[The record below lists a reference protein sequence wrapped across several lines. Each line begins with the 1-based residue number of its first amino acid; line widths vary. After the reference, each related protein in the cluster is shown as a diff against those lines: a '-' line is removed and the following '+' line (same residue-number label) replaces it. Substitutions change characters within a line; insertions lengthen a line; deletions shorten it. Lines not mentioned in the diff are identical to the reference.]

1 MNAGREKGDNIP
13 ITEHPS
19 VTFGTTGWPT
29 PCDWFFG
36 LRVGL
41 HFATTYALLECYWS
55 RVLSAEFRD
64 IEKGRKG
71 EDDHRKPSKSGN
83 ENGKTQTSGASPV
96 VNYNISR
103 AVSSITTRPPQAAF
117 PLRHLMMTKVQRPLL
132 NNNNQELH
140 HRRENVAMEMIRGR
154 TRLEKKASFS
164 KARLVGDF
172 TPMRRPTRRND
183 DVVTHEEVSTN
194 ESWGCIDGGAS
205 GLQKFDT
212 VDDVIPRN
220 LTMFSGVLESLMFV
234 PALSLQDFG
243 EVSEFRLCSGRSLT
257 RLTLWQLLESLHSS
271 LTPGSSRE
279 IDREKY
285 KDFTFDHSYWSYD
298 TNDENYASQEE
309 VFYDLGTDVIESAF
323 EGYNACVFA
332 YGQTGSGK
340 TFTMMGTP
348 EAQGLIPRIC
358 KTLFARMAAGK
369 ESGASYRTEV
379 SFLEIHN
386 ERVKDLLRLD
396 QSQSHSLRVRE
407 HPKRGPY
414 VQDLS
419 SHLVYDYSDIQEC
432 MVRGN
437 THRTTA
443 STNMNDVSSRSHAI
457 FTITFVQ
464 AGLSEGNM
472 PSETV
477 SKVHLVDLAGSERA
491 NATGATGQRLKEGA
505 HINKSLVTLG
515 SVISAL
521 AELSSAGDAFSSSKR
536 NVFIPYRDSV
546 LTWLLKDSLGGNSKT
561 IMIAAIS
568 PADCNYGET
577 LSTLRY
583 ANRAKNIINKPTINE
598 DPNVKLIRELREEIQ
613 KLKSLIGKDMA
624 SIKKHILSLLS
635 VERPPQVLLA
645 QIHEKQEQ
653 EKVLTEEWT
662 EKWRETQ
669 QILQE
674 QKALGLRKSGV
685 GVVLDSE
692 MPHLV
697 GIDDD
702 LLSTGVT
709 LYHLKEGR
717 TLVGTEEAPTT
728 QDIVL
733 TGADVEPE
741 HCVVELDNGVATL
754 HPLSPHCWINTAQVD
769 KPTRLSQGCI
779 ILLGRNNMFRY
790 NDPAEAAKLRKE
802 GGTGNG
808 NLQSTVVNLSRLSL
822 LSWSVSD
829 LHASSSSD
837 NLLNSSE
844 DLRALEELEQQKAAL
859 IKEKEDFKREQEERE
874 ERWAAR
880 REALEGAQRELEREW
895 GAQWKEYLGN
905 VNYVENL
912 CREVASLRT
921 TLQSK
926 HRQFQEF
933 MSNHERAQRF
943 HQWWEKTD
951 DGAGSDGSLPESWSS
966 LNDDKCVDAKK
977 ELAVLETELQNKVK
991 SLNEHQCKVDKMEEE
1006 LIEIAKKQKH
1016 MLNLELEG
1024 EGNTEKKLL
1033 LAKRSQEQLQEIL
1046 KRKQSL
1052 SLNLKRALP
1061 ASPGDRSLG
1070 GDDVLLNGG
1079 TRSFQDGCNRKFQ
1092 IASALSLL
1100 PHTIPSSID
1109 TADTFHTAAAD
1120 SPEPRIPFEDSE
1132 VKDSQAP
1139 PNNKQTETDKQ
1150 QKDSPE
1156 VHLESD
1162 RAKMCEA
1169 EGKSLLNLNRK
1180 SSIDTI
1186 IKSEKCNGSTNGEK
1200 TELKS
1205 SSNSITE
1212 EDIPEDSLESP
1223 VQQNPGMKRLNQ
1235 RIARQ
1240 RMMVMRCLEANTP
1253 SKEDLNKQIAILQDL
1268 QKQQI
1273 ELEVSLLEDERNN
1286 LKQQSKSQCGEER
1299 LVVGDAN
1306 DRTQNVETITCRD
1319 MESTTNSATLLTVAT
1334 TRSPIL
1340 RNHRPNTI
1348 GEENLSES
1356 VAPRISSGRGYST
1369 VYLTSQNRGDRLS
1382 SPYSLT
1388 ITRSLPSLIANDAD
1402 YDSVINMIVSIPSYV
1417 IRGAGTS
1424 SHYEYEVAA
1433 IRFPPRQVFPRYE
1446 VVARQRRKRLE
1457 EYLRRLIQVC
1467 SELPHCEPL
1476 YKYNGNLSNI
1486 DKQSLLEFSSF
1497 FRRGTFESSKY
1508 GTS

>member
-1 MNAGREKGDNIP
+1 MASVKVAVRVRPFNKRELAMNAKNIVQMDGKRTR
-13 ITEHPS
+13 I
-19 VTFGTTGWPT
+19 FGT
-29 PCDWFFG
+29 
-36 LRVGL
+36 
-41 HFATTYALLECYWS
+41 
-55 RVLSAEFRD
+55 
-64 IEKGRKG
+64 K
-71 EDDHRKPSKSGN
+71 
-83 ENGKTQTSGASPV
+83 
-96 VNYNISR
+96 
-103 AVSSITTRPPQAAF
+103 
-117 PLRHLMMTKVQRPLL
+117 
-132 NNNNQELH
+132 
-140 HRRENVAMEMIRGR
+140 
-154 TRLEKKASFS
+154 
-164 KARLVGDF
+164 
-172 TPMRRPTRRND
+172 
-183 DVVTHEEVSTN
+183 
-194 ESWGCIDGGAS
+194 
-205 GLQKFDT
+205 
-212 VDDVIPRN
+212 
-220 LTMFSGVLESLMFV
+220 
-234 PALSLQDFG
+234 
-243 EVSEFRLCSGRSLT
+243 
-257 RLTLWQLLESLHSS
+257 
-271 LTPGSSRE
+271 TPGSCRE

-285 KDFTFDHSYWSYD
+285 KDFTFDHSYWSFD
-298 TNDENYASQEE
+298 LTDDNYASQEE

-340 TFTMMGTP
+340 TFTMMGSP
-348 EAQGLIPRIC
+348 ESQGLIPRIC

-386 ERVKDLLRLD
+386 ERVKDLLRID
-396 QSQSHSLRVRE
+396 QTQSHSLRVRE

-464 AGLSEGNM
+464 AGFSEGNM

-521 AELSSAGDAFSSSKR
+521 AEVSSSGDSSSSKR

-613 KLKSLIGKDMA
+613 KLKSLIGKDM
-624 SIKKHILSLLS
+624 SI
-635 VERPPQVLLA
+635 ERPPQVLLA

-709 LYHLKEGR
+709 LYHLKEGK
-717 TLVGTEEAPTT
+717 TLVGTEEAATT

-733 TGADVEPE
+733 TGPDVEPE

-880 REALEGAQRELEREW
+880 REALEGAQRDLEREW
-895 GAQWKEYLGN
+895 GAQWKEWADAIASLESRQRELRTRRQILEQERRDEMTQ
-905 VNYVENL
+905 VESL

-926 HRQFQEF
+926 HRQLQEF
-933 MSNHERAQRF
+933 SNSHERSHKLHHR
-943 HQWWEKTD
+943 WEKTD
-951 DGAGSDGSLPESWSS
+951 EGGGGSDGSLPESWSS
-966 LNDDKCVDAKK
+966 LNDEKCVDAVRELVNHHKK
-977 ELAVLETELQNKVK
+977 ELAVLETELQSKMK
-991 SLNEHQCKVDKMEEE
+991 SLNEHQNKVDKMEEE
-1006 LIEIAKKQKH
+1006 LMEIAKKQKH
-1016 MLNLELEG
+1016 IYNLEQEG
-1024 EGNTEKKLL
+1024 DGSTEKKVF
-1033 LAKRSQEQLQEIL
+1033 LAKRSQEQLEEIVR
-1046 KRKQSL
+1046 RKQSL
-1052 SLNLKRALP
+1052 SLNLKCALP
-1061 ASPGDRSLG
+1061 ASPSEKMSSGDEVVSGCELK
-1070 GDDVLLNGG
+1070 
-1079 TRSFQDGCNRKFQ
+1079 SFQDSCNRKLQ
-1092 IASALSLL
+1092 IASALSML
-1100 PHTIPSSID
+1100 PQDIPSSVD
-1109 TADTFHTAAAD
+1109 TGETFHTAAGD
-1120 SPEPRIPFEDSE
+1120 SPEPRLLFQEVIEHNRDKLEREMSDKELKKQEEDKE
-1132 VKDSQAP
+1132 EQEELRQEEKLQ
-1139 PNNKQTETDKQ
+1139 E
-1150 QKDSPE
+1150 
-1156 VHLESD
+1156 
-1162 RAKMCEA
+1162 
-1169 EGKSLLNLNRK
+1169 LL
-1180 SSIDTI
+1180 
-1186 IKSEKCNGSTNGEK
+1186 NGSTNLYSNVKEEEEEEEECRK
-1200 TELKS
+1200 LNYIERKS
-1205 SSNSITE
+1205 SNESTSNTE
-1212 EDIPEDSLESP
+1212 INKDDNDTLNTRSSTNSTMENDEILQDSLESP
-1223 VQQNPGMKRLNQ
+1223 IQSNPAMKRLNQ

-1240 RMMVMRCLEANTP
+1240 RMMVMRCLESSTP
-1253 SKEDLNKQIAILQDL
+1253 SKEDLNRQISILQDL

-1273 ELEVSLLEDERNN
+1273 ELEVSLLEDER
-1286 LKQQSKSQCGEER
+1286 KIPKSLSNEDDR
-1299 LVVGDAN
+1299 LSTNSVVGD
-1306 DRTQNVETITCRD
+1306 DRTQIDTKSYLDLT
-1319 MESTTNSATLLTVAT
+1319 STNNSATLLTVAT
-1334 TRSPIL
+1334 TRSHL
-1340 RNHRPNTI
+1340 FRNNRPNSN
-1348 GEENLSES
+1348 EEDVTSES
-1356 VAPRISSGRGYST
+1356 MVSRISSGRGYST
-1369 VYLTSQNRGDRLS
+1369 VYLTSQNRSDRLS

-1388 ITRSLPSLIANDAD
+1388 ITRSLPSLIANDGD
-1402 YDSVINMIVSIPSYV
+1402 CDNVINMIISVPSYV
-1417 IRGAGTS
+1417 IRGAGTY
-1424 SHYEYEVAA
+1424 SHYEYEVRIVAQDDSWTLLRRYRTFRELYISMSKKYGCKVA
-1433 IRFPPRQVFPRYE
+1433 GIRFPPRIFFPRNE
-1446 VVARQRRKRLE
+1446 VVARQRRKHLE

-1467 SELPHCEPL
+1467 SKLPQCKPL

-1486 DKQSLLEFSSF
+1486 DKQSLLEFSYF

>member
-1 MNAGREKGDNIP
+1 MASVKVAVRVRPFNKRELAMNAKMIVQMD
-13 ITEHPS
+13 
-19 VTFGTTGWPT
+19 
-29 PCDWFFG
+29 
-36 LRVGL
+36 
-41 HFATTYALLECYWS
+41 
-55 RVLSAEFRD
+55 
-64 IEKGRKG
+64 
-71 EDDHRKPSKSGN
+71 
-83 ENGKTQTSGASPV
+83 GKKTR
-96 VNYNISR
+96 ISN
-103 AVSSITTRPPQAAF
+103 
-117 PLRHLMMTKVQRPLL
+117 TK
-132 NNNNQELH
+132 
-140 HRRENVAMEMIRGR
+140 
-154 TRLEKKASFS
+154 
-164 KARLVGDF
+164 
-172 TPMRRPTRRND
+172 
-183 DVVTHEEVSTN
+183 
-194 ESWGCIDGGAS
+194 
-205 GLQKFDT
+205 
-212 VDDVIPRN
+212 
-220 LTMFSGVLESLMFV
+220 
-234 PALSLQDFG
+234 
-243 EVSEFRLCSGRSLT
+243 
-257 RLTLWQLLESLHSS
+257 
-271 LTPGSSRE
+271 TPGSCRE

-285 KDFTFDHSYWSYD
+285 KDFTFDHSYWSCD
-298 TNDENYASQEE
+298 ANDDNYASQEE

-386 ERVKDLLRLD
+386 ERVRDLLRLD

-407 HPKRGPY
+407 HPKKGPY

-437 THRTTA
+437 ANRTTA

-521 AELSSAGDAFSSSKR
+521 SEASSTGDMSSSSKR
-536 NVFIPYRDSV
+536 GVFIPYRDSV

-561 IMIAAIS
+561 IMIATIS

-598 DPNVKLIRELREEIQ
+598 DANVKLIRELRAEIE
-613 KLKSLIGKDMA
+613 KLKY
-624 SIKKHILSLLS
+624 HIEVSYMNI
-635 VERPPQVLLA
+635 ERPPQVLLA

-741 HCVVELDNGVATL
+741 HCVVELDSGVATL

-802 GGTGNG
+802 GGTSNG

-844 DLRALEELEQQKAAL
+844 DLRTLEELEQQKAAL

-895 GAQWKEYLGN
+895 GAQWKEWADAIAAL
-905 VNYVENL
+905 ESRQ
-912 CREVASLRT
+912 RELRT
-921 TLQSK
+921 RRHILE
-926 HRQFQEF
+926 QERRDE
-933 MSNHERAQRF
+933 MTQ
-943 HQWWEKTD
+943 TD

-966 LNDDKCVDAKK
+966 LNDDKCVDAVRELVNHHKK

-991 SLNEHQCKVDKMEEE
+991 SLNEHQSKVDKMEEE
-1006 LIEIAKKQKH
+1006 LMEIAKKQKH
-1016 MLNLELEG
+1016 MFNLEFQE

-1046 KRKQSL
+1046 RRKQSL

-1061 ASPGDRSLG
+1061 ASPGDCSLS
-1070 GDDVLLNGG
+1070 GDEVLHNGDIE
-1079 TRSFQDGCNRKFQ
+1079 SLQGCNRKLQ

-1100 PHTIPSSID
+1100 PQNIPSSID

-1120 SPEPRIPFEDSE
+1120 SPEPRILFENSE
-1132 VKDSQAP
+1132 TKESQTLP
-1139 PNNKQTETDKQ
+1139 SDKQREPNKQ
-1150 QKDSPE
+1150 QKSSPE
-1156 VHLESD
+1156 VHLEND
-1162 RAKMCEA
+1162 RAKLCEV
-1169 EGKSLLNLNRK
+1169 ESRSLLNLNRK

-1186 IKSEKCNGSTNGEK
+1186 IKSEKCNGSVNSEK
-1200 TELKS
+1200 TESKS
-1205 SSNSITE
+1205 PTNSIAE

-1223 VQQNPGMKRLNQ
+1223 VQQNPAMKRLNQ

-1240 RMMVMRCLEANTP
+1240 RMMVMRCLEASTP
-1253 SKEDLNKQIAILQDL
+1253 SKEDLNRQIAILQDL

-1273 ELEVSLLEDERNN
+1273 ELEISLLEDERKN
-1286 LKQQSKSQCGEER
+1286 LKQQSQCDDR
-1299 LVVGDAN
+1299 LAVGDTN
-1306 DRTQNVETITCRD
+1306 DPAQTVETISCRD
-1319 MESTTNSATLLTVAT
+1319 VESTTSSATLLAVAT

-1340 RNHRPNTI
+1340 RNHRPNI
-1348 GEENLSES
+1348 NGEENLSES
-1356 VAPRISSGRGYST
+1356 VVPRISAGRGYST

-1402 YDSVINMIVSIPSYV
+1402 YDNVINMIVSIPSYV

-1424 SHYEYEVAA
+1424 SHYEYEVRVVAQDDSWTLLRRYRRFRELYICMRQKYGSKVAA

>member
-1 MNAGREKGDNIP
+1 MASVKVAVRVRPFNKRELAMNAKMIVQMD
-13 ITEHPS
+13 
-19 VTFGTTGWPT
+19 
-29 PCDWFFG
+29 
-36 LRVGL
+36 
-41 HFATTYALLECYWS
+41 
-55 RVLSAEFRD
+55 
-64 IEKGRKG
+64 
-71 EDDHRKPSKSGN
+71 
-83 ENGKTQTSGASPV
+83 GKK
-96 VNYNISR
+96 
-103 AVSSITTRPPQAAF
+103 TRIF
-117 PLRHLMMTKVQRPLL
+117 NTK
-132 NNNNQELH
+132 
-140 HRRENVAMEMIRGR
+140 
-154 TRLEKKASFS
+154 
-164 KARLVGDF
+164 
-172 TPMRRPTRRND
+172 
-183 DVVTHEEVSTN
+183 
-194 ESWGCIDGGAS
+194 
-205 GLQKFDT
+205 
-212 VDDVIPRN
+212 
-220 LTMFSGVLESLMFV
+220 
-234 PALSLQDFG
+234 
-243 EVSEFRLCSGRSLT
+243 
-257 RLTLWQLLESLHSS
+257 
-271 LTPGSSRE
+271 TPGSCRE

-386 ERVKDLLRLD
+386 ERVRDLLRLD

-521 AELSSAGDAFSSSKR
+521 ADVSSTSDASSSSKR
-536 NVFIPYRDSV
+536 TVFIPYRDSV

-613 KLKSLIGKDMA
+613 KLKSLIGKDM
-624 SIKKHILSLLS
+624 S
-635 VERPPQVLLA
+635 VERPPQMLLA

-717 TLVGTEEAPTT
+717 TLVGTEEATAT

-733 TGADVEPE
+733 TGVDVEQE

-754 HPLSPHCWINTAQVD
+754 HPLSSHCWINTAQVD

-790 NDPAEAAKLRKE
+790 NDPVEAAKLRKE

-880 REALEGAQRELEREW
+880 REALKGAQRELEREW
-895 GAQWKEYLGN
+895 GAQWKEWADAIAALESRQRELRARRN
-905 VNYVENL
+905 ILEQERRDEMTQVESL

-933 MSNHERAQRF
+933 MNNHERAQRF

-966 LNDDKCVDAKK
+966 LNDDKCVDAMRELVNHHKK

-991 SLNEHQCKVDKMEEE
+991 SLNEHQSKVDKMEEE
-1006 LIEIAKKQKH
+1006 LMEIAKKQKH
-1016 MLNLELEG
+1016 ILNLELEG
-1024 EGNTEKKLL
+1024 EGSTEKKLL
-1033 LAKRSQEQLQEIL
+1033 LAKRTQEQLQDIIQ
-1046 KRKQSL
+1046 RKQSL

-1061 ASPGDRSLG
+1061 ASQDYSSMSGEDLVS
-1070 GDDVLLNGG
+1070 NGE
-1079 TRSFQDGCNRKFQ
+1079 TQSFQDACNRKLQ
-1092 IASALSLL
+1092 IASALSIL
-1100 PHTIPSSID
+1100 PQNIPSSVD

-1120 SPEPRIPFEDSE
+1120 SPEPRIPFENQS
-1132 VKDSQAP
+1132 VKQLKISPNDEQKAP
-1139 PNNKQTETDKQ
+1139 DKQ
-1150 QKDSPE
+1150 QRTFQE
-1156 VHLESD
+1156 ARAEND
-1162 RAKMCEA
+1162 RAKLPET
-1169 EGKSLLNLNRK
+1169 EGRSTLNANRK
-1180 SSIDTI
+1180 SSMDNVTEP
-1186 IKSEKCNGSTNGEK
+1186 EKCNGSTS
-1200 TELKS
+1200 KS
-1205 SSNSITE
+1205 PTNSITE
-1212 EDIPEDSLESP
+1212 DEVPEDSLESP
-1223 VQQNPGMKRLNQ
+1223 VQQNPAMKRLNQ

-1240 RMMVMRCLEANTP
+1240 RMMVMRCLEASTP
-1253 SKEDLNKQIAILQDL
+1253 SKEDLNRQIAILQDL

-1273 ELEVSLLEDERNN
+1273 ELEVSLLEDERKCHNR
-1286 LKQQSKSQCGEER
+1286 QSVSQGSDDR
-1299 LVVGDAN
+1299 LQPD
-1306 DRTQNVETITCRD
+1306 DRVETIESKTCRD
-1319 MESTTNSATLLTVAT
+1319 LESMNSTATLLTMST

-1340 RNHRPNTI
+1340 RNNRPNNT
-1348 GEENLSES
+1348 NDDDSLSES

-1388 ITRSLPSLIANDAD
+1388 ITRSLPSLIANDTD
-1402 YDSVINMIVSIPSYV
+1402 CDHVINMIVSIPSYV

-1424 SHYEYEVAA
+1424 SHYEYEVRVVAQDDSWTLLRRYRRFRELYISMRQKYGSKVAA

>member
-1 MNAGREKGDNIP
+1 MASVKVAVRVRPFNKRELAMNAKNI
-13 ITEHPS
+13 
-19 VTFGTTGWPT
+19 VQM
-29 PCDWFFG
+29 D
-36 LRVGL
+36 
-41 HFATTYALLECYWS
+41 
-55 RVLSAEFRD
+55 
-64 IEKGRKG
+64 
-71 EDDHRKPSKSGN
+71 
-83 ENGKTQTSGASPV
+83 GK
-96 VNYNISR
+96 
-103 AVSSITTRPPQAAF
+103 
-117 PLRHLMMTKVQRPLL
+117 
-132 NNNNQELH
+132 
-140 HRRENVAMEMIRGR
+140 R
-154 TRLEKKASFS
+154 TRIFS
-164 KARLVGDF
+164 TK
-172 TPMRRPTRRND
+172 
-183 DVVTHEEVSTN
+183 
-194 ESWGCIDGGAS
+194 
-205 GLQKFDT
+205 
-212 VDDVIPRN
+212 
-220 LTMFSGVLESLMFV
+220 
-234 PALSLQDFG
+234 
-243 EVSEFRLCSGRSLT
+243 
-257 RLTLWQLLESLHSS
+257 
-271 LTPGSSRE
+271 TPGSCRE

-285 KDFTFDHSYWSYD
+285 KDFTFDHSYWSFD
-298 TNDENYASQEE
+298 LTDDNYASQEE

-340 TFTMMGTP
+340 TFTMMGSP
-348 EAQGLIPRIC
+348 ESQGLIPRIC

-386 ERVKDLLRLD
+386 ERVKDLLKID
-396 QSQSHSLRVRE
+396 QTQSHSLRVRE

-464 AGLSEGNM
+464 AGFSEGNM

-521 AELSSAGDAFSSSKR
+521 AEVSSSGDSSSSKR

-613 KLKSLIGKDMA
+613 KLKSLIGKDM
-624 SIKKHILSLLS
+624 SI
-635 VERPPQVLLA
+635 ERPPQVLLA

-709 LYHLKEGR
+709 LYHLKEGK
-717 TLVGTEEAPTT
+717 TLVGTEEAATT

-733 TGADVEPE
+733 TGPDVEPE

-754 HPLSPHCWINTAQVD
+754 HPLSSHCWINTAQVD

-880 REALEGAQRELEREW
+880 REALEGAQRDLEREW
-895 GAQWKEYLGN
+895 GAQWKEWADAIASLESRQRELRTRRQILEQERRDEMTQ
-905 VNYVENL
+905 VESL

-926 HRQFQEF
+926 HRQLQEF
-933 MSNHERAQRF
+933 SNSHERSHKLHHR
-943 HQWWEKTD
+943 WEKTD
-951 DGAGSDGSLPESWSS
+951 EGGGGSDGSLPESWSS
-966 LNDDKCVDAKK
+966 LNDEKCVDAVRELVNHHKK
-977 ELAVLETELQNKVK
+977 ELAVLETELQNKMK
-991 SLNEHQCKVDKMEEE
+991 SLNEHQNKVDKMEEE
-1006 LIEIAKKQKH
+1006 LMEIAKKQKH
-1016 MLNLELEG
+1016 IYNLEEG
-1024 EGNTEKKLL
+1024 DGSTEKKVF
-1033 LAKRSQEQLQEIL
+1033 LAKRSQEQLEEIVR
-1046 KRKQSL
+1046 RKQSL
-1052 SLNLKRALP
+1052 SLNLKCALP
-1061 ASPGDRSLG
+1061 ASPSEKMSSGDELVSGCELK
-1070 GDDVLLNGG
+1070 
-1079 TRSFQDGCNRKFQ
+1079 SFQDSCNRKLQ
-1092 IASALSLL
+1092 IASALSML
-1100 PHTIPSSID
+1100 PQDIPSSVD
-1109 TADTFHTAAAD
+1109 TGETFHTAAGD
-1120 SPEPRIPFEDSE
+1120 SPEPRLLFQEVIENNRDKLEREMSDKELKKQEEEDDKEEQEE
-1132 VKDSQAP
+1132 VRQ
-1139 PNNKQTETDKQ
+1139 E
-1150 QKDSPE
+1150 
-1156 VHLESD
+1156 
-1162 RAKMCEA
+1162 
-1169 EGKSLLNLNRK
+1169 
-1180 SSIDTI
+1180 
-1186 IKSEKCNGSTNGEK
+1186 EKLQEMVNGSTNLYSNVKEEESRK
-1200 TELKS
+1200 LNNIERKS
-1205 SSNSITE
+1205 SNESTSNTE
-1212 EDIPEDSLESP
+1212 INKDDNDTNSTMETDEILQDSLESP
-1223 VQQNPGMKRLNQ
+1223 IQSNPAMKRLNQ

-1240 RMMVMRCLEANTP
+1240 RMMVMRCLESSTP
-1253 SKEDLNKQIAILQDL
+1253 SKEDLNRQISILQDL

-1273 ELEVSLLEDERNN
+1273 ELEVSLLEDERKNP
-1286 LKQQSKSQCGEER
+1286 KSLSNEDDR
-1299 LVVGDAN
+1299 LSTNSVVGD
-1306 DRTQNVETITCRD
+1306 DRTQIDTKSYLD
-1319 MESTTNSATLLTVAT
+1319 LSSTNNSATLLTVAT
-1334 TRSPIL
+1334 TRSHL
-1340 RNHRPNTI
+1340 FRNNRPNTN
-1348 GEENLSES
+1348 EDVTSES
-1356 VAPRISSGRGYST
+1356 MVSRISSGRGYST
-1369 VYLTSQNRGDRLS
+1369 VYLTSQNRSDRLS

-1388 ITRSLPSLIANDAD
+1388 ITRSLPSLIANDGD
-1402 YDSVINMIVSIPSYV
+1402 CDNVINMIISVPSYV
-1417 IRGAGTS
+1417 IRGAGTY
-1424 SHYEYEVAA
+1424 SHYEYEVRIVAQDDSWTLLRRYRTFRELYISMSKKYGCKVA
-1433 IRFPPRQVFPRYE
+1433 GIRFPPRIFFPRNE
-1446 VVARQRRKRLE
+1446 VVARQRRKHLE

-1467 SELPHCEPL
+1467 SKLPQCKPL

-1486 DKQSLLEFSSF
+1486 DKQSLLEFSYF

>member
-1 MNAGREKGDNIP
+1 MASVKVAVRVRPFNKRELAMNAKP
-13 ITEHPS
+13 IVQMDGKKTRI
-19 VTFGTTGWPT
+19 F
-29 PCDWFFG
+29 
-36 LRVGL
+36 
-41 HFATTYALLECYWS
+41 
-55 RVLSAEFRD
+55 
-64 IEKGRKG
+64 
-71 EDDHRKPSKSGN
+71 
-83 ENGKTQTSGASPV
+83 NGK
-96 VNYNISR
+96 
-103 AVSSITTRPPQAAF
+103 
-117 PLRHLMMTKVQRPLL
+117 PLGNCRDV
-132 NNNNQELH
+132 
-140 HRRENVAMEMIRGR
+140 
-154 TRLEKKASFS
+154 EK
-164 KARLVGDF
+164 
-172 TPMRRPTRRND
+172 
-183 DVVTHEEVSTN
+183 
-194 ESWGCIDGGAS
+194 
-205 GLQKFDT
+205 
-212 VDDVIPRN
+212 
-220 LTMFSGVLESLMFV
+220 
-234 PALSLQDFG
+234 
-243 EVSEFRLCSGRSLT
+243 
-257 RLTLWQLLESLHSS
+257 
-271 LTPGSSRE
+271 
-279 IDREKY
+279 EKY
-285 KDFTFDHSYWSYD
+285 KDFTFDHSYWSFD
-298 TNDENYASQEE
+298 PADDNYASQEE
-309 VFYDLGTDVIESAF
+309 VFYDLGTEVIESAF

-340 TFTMMGTP
+340 TFTMMGSP

-386 ERVKDLLRLD
+386 ERVRDLLRPD
-396 QSQSHSLRVRE
+396 QSAMHSLRVRE

-437 THRTTA
+437 IHRTTA

-464 AGLSEGNM
+464 AGFSEGNM

-521 AELSSAGDAFSSSKR
+521 AELSSADSNCSKR

-598 DPNVKLIRELREEIQ
+598 DPNVKLIRELREEIL
-613 KLKSLIGKDMA
+613 KLKSLIGKEV
-624 SIKKHILSLLS
+624 S
-635 VERPPQVLLA
+635 VERPPPQLLLA

-674 QKALGLRKSGV
+674 QRALGLRKSGV

-709 LYHLKEGR
+709 LYHLKEGK

-733 TGADVEPE
+733 TGPDVEPE
-741 HCVVELDNGVATL
+741 HCVVELEEGVATL
-754 HPLSPHCWINTAQVD
+754 HPLSAHCWINTAQVD

-790 NDPAEAAKLRKE
+790 NDPVEAAKLRKE
-802 GGTGNG
+802 GGIGNG

-829 LHASSSSD
+829 LRVSTSSD

-844 DLRALEELEQQKAAL
+844 DLGALEELEQQKAAL
-859 IKEKEDFKREQEERE
+859 VKEKEDFKREQEERE

-895 GAQWKEYLGN
+895 GAQW
-905 VNYVENL
+905 
-912 CREVASLRT
+912 REWAEAIATLESRQRELRARRR
-921 TLQSK
+921 LLE
-926 HRQFQEF
+926 QERRDE
-933 MSNHERAQRF
+933 MTQ
-943 HQWWEKTD
+943 TD
-951 DGAGSDGSLPESWSS
+951 DGTGSDGSLPESWSGLGDERS
-966 LNDDKCVDAKK
+966 LRAMRELVNRHKK
-977 ELAVLETELQNKVK
+977 ELAALEAELRNKVK
-991 SLNEHQCKVDKMEEE
+991 FLNDHQSKVDEIEKE
-1006 LIEIAKKQKH
+1006 LTEVADKQREIFNLNLDPDIAKD
-1016 MLNLELEG
+1016 
-1024 EGNTEKKLL
+1024 KKLM
-1033 LAKRSQEQLQEIL
+1033 LAKRTQEQIQEIS
-1046 KRKQSL
+1046 KRKRSL

-1061 ASPGDRSLG
+1061 ASPGGRSSSS
-1070 GDDVLLNGG
+1070 GDTVSSRDLK
-1079 TRSFQDGCNRKFQ
+1079 SFQDACNRKLK

-1100 PHTIPSSID
+1100 CDYEATSSAD
-1109 TADTFHTAAAD
+1109 TAETSFHTA
-1120 SPEPRIPFEDSE
+1120 
-1132 VKDSQAP
+1132 K
-1139 PNNKQTETDKQ
+1139 
-1150 QKDSPE
+1150 
-1156 VHLESD
+1156 
-1162 RAKMCEA
+1162 
-1169 EGKSLLNLNRK
+1169 
-1180 SSIDTI
+1180 
-1186 IKSEKCNGSTNGEK
+1186 
-1200 TELKS
+1200 
-1205 SSNSITE
+1205 
-1212 EDIPEDSLESP
+1212 EDSLES
-1223 VQQNPGMKRLNQ
+1223 RLPFLDAQDHLDLSPFPENERLDSQ
-1235 RIARQ
+1235 DVGRDSDLEDVTRNTGSTGRKPADEESLRSNEARLEERSSGIGTGDKDCLEDVADEAFLDLERLRELSSREEFSSRRNEAMRGLDRRVARQ
-1240 RMMVMRCLEANTP
+1240 RMLVMKCLEASTP
-1253 SKEDLNKQIAILQDL
+1253 SRDDLDRQISALQEL
-1268 QKQQI
+1268 QRQQI
-1273 ELEVSLLEDERNN
+1273 ELEVFLLE
-1286 LKQQSKSQCGEER
+1286 EER
-1299 LVVGDAN
+1299 RERRELTADRDLLNLESHPVVEAIAEVASKVDVEPESVIESLTPISNSRPKSGTLSDAPP
-1306 DRTQNVETITCRD
+1306 VEASQR
-1319 MESTTNSATLLTVAT
+1319 SF
-1334 TRSPIL
+1334 SPI
-1340 RNHRPNTI
+1340 R
-1348 GEENLSES
+1348 GF
-1356 VAPRISSGRGYST
+1356 SS
-1369 VYLTSQNRGDRLS
+1369 VYLTSQHRGDRLS

-1388 ITRSLPSLIANDAD
+1388 ITRSLPSLVGTEGDD
-1402 YDSVINMIVSIPSYV
+1402 CDSIVNAIVSVPSYV
-1417 IRGAGTS
+1417 VRGAGTS
-1424 SHYEYEVAA
+1424 SHYEYEVRVVTQDDSWTLLRRYRRFRELYSSMRQKYGSKVTE

-1446 VVARQRRKRLE
+1446 VVARHRRKRLE
-1457 EYLRRLIQVC
+1457 EYLRRLIRIC
-1467 SELPHCEPL
+1467 SELPNCEPL
-1476 YKYNGNLSNI
+1476 YKYHGNLSNL

>member
-1 MNAGREKGDNIP
+1 MASVKVAVRVRPFNKRELAMNAKMIVQMD
-13 ITEHPS
+13 
-19 VTFGTTGWPT
+19 
-29 PCDWFFG
+29 
-36 LRVGL
+36 
-41 HFATTYALLECYWS
+41 
-55 RVLSAEFRD
+55 
-64 IEKGRKG
+64 
-71 EDDHRKPSKSGN
+71 
-83 ENGKTQTSGASPV
+83 GKK
-96 VNYNISR
+96 
-103 AVSSITTRPPQAAF
+103 TRIF
-117 PLRHLMMTKVQRPLL
+117 NTK
-132 NNNNQELH
+132 
-140 HRRENVAMEMIRGR
+140 
-154 TRLEKKASFS
+154 
-164 KARLVGDF
+164 
-172 TPMRRPTRRND
+172 
-183 DVVTHEEVSTN
+183 
-194 ESWGCIDGGAS
+194 
-205 GLQKFDT
+205 
-212 VDDVIPRN
+212 
-220 LTMFSGVLESLMFV
+220 
-234 PALSLQDFG
+234 
-243 EVSEFRLCSGRSLT
+243 
-257 RLTLWQLLESLHSS
+257 
-271 LTPGSSRE
+271 TPGSCRE

-298 TNDENYASQEE
+298 PNDDNYASQEE
-309 VFYDLGTDVIESAF
+309 VFFDLGTDVIESAF

-386 ERVKDLLRLD
+386 ERVRDLLRLD

-521 AELSSAGDAFSSSKR
+521 AEVSSASDTSSSSSKKS
-536 NVFIPYRDSV
+536 VFIPYRDSV

-598 DPNVKLIRELREEIQ
+598 DPNVKLIRELREEIL
-613 KLKSLIGKDMA
+613 KLKSLIGKDM
-624 SIKKHILSLLS
+624 SI
-635 VERPPQVLLA
+635 ERPPQMLLA

-717 TLVGTEEAPTT
+717 TLVGTEEAATT

-733 TGADVEPE
+733 TGGDVEPE
-741 HCVVELDNGVATL
+741 HCVVELDSGVATL
-754 HPLSPHCWINTAQVD
+754 HPLSSHCWINTAQVD

-790 NDPAEAAKLRKE
+790 NDPVEAAKLRKE

-859 IKEKEDFKREQEERE
+859 IKEKEDFKVREREQEERE

-880 REALEGAQRELEREW
+880 REALKGAQRELEREW
-895 GAQWKEYLGN
+895 GAQWKEWADAIAAL
-905 VNYVENL
+905 ESRQ
-912 CREVASLRT
+912 RELRARRNI
-921 TLQSK
+921 LE
-926 HRQFQEF
+926 QERRDE
-933 MSNHERAQRF
+933 MTQ
-943 HQWWEKTD
+943 TD

-966 LNDDKCVDAKK
+966 LNDDKCVDAMRELVNHHKK

-991 SLNEHQCKVDKMEEE
+991 SLNEHQSKVDKMEEE
-1006 LIEIAKKQKH
+1006 LMEIARKQKH
-1016 MLNLELEG
+1016 IFNLELEG

-1033 LAKRSQEQLQEIL
+1033 LAKRTQEQLQEIL
-1046 KRKQSL
+1046 RRKQSL

-1061 ASPGDRSLG
+1061 ASLDDQSLS
-1070 GDDVLLNGG
+1070 GDDIVSNGESQ
-1079 TRSFQDGCNRKFQ
+1079 SFLDACNRKLQ
-1092 IASALSLL
+1092 IASAMNIL
-1100 PHTIPSSID
+1100 PQNLPSSVD

-1120 SPEPRIPFEDSE
+1120 SPEPRILFED
-1132 VKDSQAP
+1132 
-1139 PNNKQTETDKQ
+1139 PNTKRFETSLDDEQEPDKQ
-1150 QKDSPE
+1150 LDTSPK
-1156 VHLESD
+1156 VYLEND
-1162 RAKMCEA
+1162 KTRLPETKV
-1169 EGKSLLNLNRK
+1169 NRK
-1180 SSIDTI
+1180 SSVEGVTEP
-1186 IKSEKCNGSTNGEK
+1186 EKCNGSAP
-1200 TELKS
+1200 KS
-1205 SSNSITE
+1205 PTDSITGME
-1212 EDIPEDSLESP
+1212 IPEDSLESP
-1223 VQQNPGMKRLNQ
+1223 VQRNPAMKRLNQ

-1240 RMMVMRCLEANTP
+1240 RMMVMRCLETSTP
-1253 SKEDLNKQIAILQDL
+1253 SKEDLNRQIMILQEL

-1273 ELEVSLLEDERNN
+1273 ELEVSLLEDERKN
-1286 LKQQSKSQCGEER
+1286 LRHSMSQCSDDR
-1299 LVVGDAN
+1299 LQDHD
-1306 DRTQNVETITCRD
+1306 DRVQTVESNTCRD
-1319 MESTTNSATLLTVAT
+1319 LEVMNNTATLLTMST
-1334 TRSPIL
+1334 TRSPIQ
-1340 RNHRPNTI
+1340 RNNRPNTNDDE
-1348 GEENLSES
+1348 GLSES

-1388 ITRSLPSLIANDAD
+1388 ITRSLPSLIANDTD
-1402 YDSVINMIVSIPSYV
+1402 CDNVINMIVSIPSYV

-1424 SHYEYEVAA
+1424 SHYEYEVRVVAQDDSWTLLRRYRRFRELYISMRQKYGSKVAA

>member
-1 MNAGREKGDNIP
+1 MASVKVAVRVRPFNKRELAMNAKMIVQMD
-13 ITEHPS
+13 
-19 VTFGTTGWPT
+19 
-29 PCDWFFG
+29 
-36 LRVGL
+36 
-41 HFATTYALLECYWS
+41 
-55 RVLSAEFRD
+55 
-64 IEKGRKG
+64 
-71 EDDHRKPSKSGN
+71 
-83 ENGKTQTSGASPV
+83 GKK
-96 VNYNISR
+96 
-103 AVSSITTRPPQAAF
+103 TRIF
-117 PLRHLMMTKVQRPLL
+117 NTK
-132 NNNNQELH
+132 
-140 HRRENVAMEMIRGR
+140 
-154 TRLEKKASFS
+154 
-164 KARLVGDF
+164 
-172 TPMRRPTRRND
+172 
-183 DVVTHEEVSTN
+183 
-194 ESWGCIDGGAS
+194 
-205 GLQKFDT
+205 
-212 VDDVIPRN
+212 
-220 LTMFSGVLESLMFV
+220 
-234 PALSLQDFG
+234 
-243 EVSEFRLCSGRSLT
+243 
-257 RLTLWQLLESLHSS
+257 
-271 LTPGSSRE
+271 TPGSCRE

-285 KDFTFDHSYWSYD
+285 KDFTFDHSYWSFD
-298 TNDENYASQEE
+298 ANDDNYASQEE

-521 AELSSAGDAFSSSKR
+521 AELSSSNDVSSSSKR
-536 NVFIPYRDSV
+536 SVFIPYRDSV

-613 KLKSLIGKDMA
+613 KLKSLIGKDM
-624 SIKKHILSLLS
+624 SI
-635 VERPPQVLLA
+635 ERPPQVLLA

-717 TLVGTEEAPTT
+717 TLVGTEEAPTA

-733 TGADVEPE
+733 TGVDVEPE

-895 GAQWKEYLGN
+895 GAQWKEWADAIQALESRQRELRTRRHILEQERRDEMTQVGS
-905 VNYVENL
+905 L

-943 HQWWEKTD
+943 HQWWEK
-951 DGAGSDGSLPESWSS
+951 
-966 LNDDKCVDAKK
+966 KK
-977 ELAVLETELQNKVK
+977 ELAALETELQNKVK
-991 SLNEHQCKVDKMEEE
+991 SLNEHQSKVDKMEEE
-1006 LIEIAKKQKH
+1006 LMEIAKKQKH
-1016 MLNLELEG
+1016 MFNLQLEG
-1024 EGNTEKKLL
+1024 EGSTEKKLL

-1061 ASPGDRSLG
+1061 ASPDDHSSSGDEIIP
-1070 GDDVLLNGG
+1070 NGEP
-1079 TRSFQDGCNRKFQ
+1079 FQDACNRKLQ

-1100 PHTIPSSID
+1100 PQNIPSSVE

-1120 SPEPRIPFEDSE
+1120 SPEPRIPFEDPDKSHTLCNE
-1132 VKDSQAP
+1132 DKEPD
-1139 PNNKQTETDKQ
+1139 KHQTAGQEIY
-1150 QKDSPE
+1150 
-1156 VHLESD
+1156 LEND
-1162 RAKMCEA
+1162 RAKSAA
-1169 EGKSLLNLNRK
+1169 ELGSKSSSVNRK
-1180 SSIDTI
+1180 SSGESIAEP
-1186 IKSEKCNGSTNGEK
+1186 EKCNGSANGAEKPESKSLTNS
-1200 TELKS
+1200 TM
-1205 SSNSITE
+1205 E
-1212 EDIPEDSLESP
+1212 EDVLEDSLESP
-1223 VQQNPGMKRLNQ
+1223 VQQNPAMKRLNQ

-1253 SKEDLNKQIAILQDL
+1253 SKEDLNRQIAILQDL

-1273 ELEVSLLEDERNN
+1273 ELEVSLMEDERKCHAQPK
-1286 LKQQSKSQCGEER
+1286 LQCSEDRLAASDDRAQTVESK
-1299 LVVGDAN
+1299 
-1306 DRTQNVETITCRD
+1306 TCRD
-1319 MESTTNSATLLTVAT
+1319 SESGNSSATLLAMST
-1334 TRSPIL
+1334 TRPPIF
-1340 RNHRPNTI
+1340 RCNRPNTS
-1348 GEENLSES
+1348 EEHVLSES

-1402 YDSVINMIVSIPSYV
+1402 CDNVINMIVSIPSYV

-1424 SHYEYEVAA
+1424 SHYEYEVRVVAQDDSWTLLRRYRRFRELYISMRQKYGSKVAA

>member
-1 MNAGREKGDNIP
+1 MASVKVAVRVRPFNKRELAMNAKNIVQMDGKRTR
-13 ITEHPS
+13 I
-19 VTFGTTGWPT
+19 FGT
-29 PCDWFFG
+29 
-36 LRVGL
+36 
-41 HFATTYALLECYWS
+41 
-55 RVLSAEFRD
+55 
-64 IEKGRKG
+64 K
-71 EDDHRKPSKSGN
+71 
-83 ENGKTQTSGASPV
+83 
-96 VNYNISR
+96 
-103 AVSSITTRPPQAAF
+103 
-117 PLRHLMMTKVQRPLL
+117 
-132 NNNNQELH
+132 
-140 HRRENVAMEMIRGR
+140 
-154 TRLEKKASFS
+154 
-164 KARLVGDF
+164 
-172 TPMRRPTRRND
+172 
-183 DVVTHEEVSTN
+183 
-194 ESWGCIDGGAS
+194 
-205 GLQKFDT
+205 
-212 VDDVIPRN
+212 
-220 LTMFSGVLESLMFV
+220 
-234 PALSLQDFG
+234 
-243 EVSEFRLCSGRSLT
+243 
-257 RLTLWQLLESLHSS
+257 
-271 LTPGSSRE
+271 TPGTCKE

-285 KDFTFDHSYWSYD
+285 KDFTFDHSYWSFD
-298 TNDENYASQEE
+298 LTDENYSSQEE

-348 EAQGLIPRIC
+348 ESQGLIPRIC

-386 ERVKDLLRLD
+386 ERVKDLLRID
-396 QSQSHSLRVRE
+396 QTQSHSLRVRE

-521 AELSSAGDAFSSSKR
+521 AEVSSSGDTSSSKR

-613 KLKSLIGKDMA
+613 KLKSLIGKDM
-624 SIKKHILSLLS
+624 SI
-635 VERPPQVLLA
+635 ERPPQVLLA

-709 LYHLKEGR
+709 LYHLKEGK
-717 TLVGTEEAPTT
+717 TLVGTEEAATT

-733 TGADVEPE
+733 TGPDVESE
-741 HCVVELDNGVATL
+741 HCVVELDGGVATL

-880 REALEGAQRELEREW
+880 REALEGAQRDLEREW
-895 GAQWKEYLGN
+895 GAQWKEWADAIASLESRQRELRTRRQILEQERRDEMTQ
-905 VNYVENL
+905 VESL

-926 HRQFQEF
+926 HRQLQEF
-933 MSNHERAQRF
+933 TNSHERSHRL
-943 HQWWEKTD
+943 HHRWEKTD
-951 DGAGSDGSLPESWSS
+951 EGGGGSDGSLPESWSS
-966 LNDDKCVDAKK
+966 LNDEKCVDAVRELVNHHKK
-977 ELAVLETELQNKVK
+977 ELAVLETELQSKMK
-991 SLNEHQCKVDKMEEE
+991 SLNEHQSKVDKMEEE
-1006 LIEIAKKQKH
+1006 LMEIAKKQKH
-1016 MLNLELEG
+1016 MYNLELEG
-1024 EGNTEKKLL
+1024 DGTTEKKVF
-1033 LAKRSQEQLQEIL
+1033 LARRSQEQLEEIVR
-1046 KRKQSL
+1046 RKQSL

-1061 ASPGDRSLG
+1061 ASPGEKSSS
-1070 GDDVLLNGG
+1070 GDEMISGCELK
-1079 TRSFQDGCNRKFQ
+1079 SFQDSCNRKLQ
-1092 IASALSLL
+1092 IASTLSIL
-1100 PHTIPSSID
+1100 PQDIPSSVD
-1109 TADTFHTAAAD
+1109 TAETFHTAAGD
-1120 SPEPRIPFEDSE
+1120 SPEPRLIFHEIDEHNQEKLEREMSDKEAKKKEDDEEDVDEEEGEEEEEEEEEE
-1132 VKDSQAP
+1132 VEEEEEEEEEEDEDEEEEEEELANGECGSSTNKLYSNVKVKEEIEMKEEKCKKSKKEIERKSFNESTS
-1139 PNNKQTETDKQ
+1139 NNDI
-1150 QKDSPE
+1150 QKDDNDT
-1156 VHLESD
+1156 LNT
-1162 RAKMCEA
+1162 R
-1169 EGKSLLNLNRK
+1169 SLTN
-1180 SSIDTI
+1180 
-1186 IKSEKCNGSTNGEK
+1186 STMENDDEI
-1200 TELKS
+1200 LQ
-1205 SSNSITE
+1205 
-1212 EDIPEDSLESP
+1212 DSLESP
-1223 VQQNPGMKRLNQ
+1223 IQSNPAMKRLNQ

-1240 RMMVMRCLEANTP
+1240 RMMVMRCLEASTP
-1253 SKEDLNKQIAILQDL
+1253 SKEDLNRQISILQDL

-1273 ELEVSLLEDERNN
+1273 ELEVSLLEDERKNPKSLISNEDRLISTNN
-1286 LKQQSKSQCGEER
+1286 GAGNGGGNGADNSDDN
-1299 LVVGDAN
+1299 GDGD
-1306 DRTQNVETITCRD
+1306 DRTQIDTNSYRNIT
-1319 MESTTNSATLLTVAT
+1319 STNNSATLLTVAT
-1334 TRSPIL
+1334 TRSHL
-1340 RNHRPNTI
+1340 FRNNRPNTN
-1348 GEENLSES
+1348 EENVSSES
-1356 VAPRISSGRGYST
+1356 MVSRISSGRGYST
-1369 VYLTSQNRGDRLS
+1369 VYLTSQNRSDRLS

-1388 ITRSLPSLIANDAD
+1388 ITRSLPSLIANDGD
-1402 YDSVINMIVSIPSYV
+1402 CDNVINMIISVPSYV
-1417 IRGAGTS
+1417 IRGAGTY
-1424 SHYEYEVAA
+1424 SHYEYEVRIVAQDDTWTLLRRYRTFRELYISMSKKYGCKVA
-1433 IRFPPRQVFPRYE
+1433 GIRFPPRLFFPRNE
-1446 VVARQRRKRLE
+1446 VVARQRRKQLE

-1467 SELPHCEPL
+1467 SKLPQCRPL

-1486 DKQSLLEFSSF
+1486 DKQSLLEFSYF

>member
-1 MNAGREKGDNIP
+1 MASVKVAVRVRPFNKRELAMNAKMIVQMD
-13 ITEHPS
+13 
-19 VTFGTTGWPT
+19 
-29 PCDWFFG
+29 
-36 LRVGL
+36 
-41 HFATTYALLECYWS
+41 
-55 RVLSAEFRD
+55 
-64 IEKGRKG
+64 
-71 EDDHRKPSKSGN
+71 
-83 ENGKTQTSGASPV
+83 GKK
-96 VNYNISR
+96 
-103 AVSSITTRPPQAAF
+103 TRIF
-117 PLRHLMMTKVQRPLL
+117 NTK
-132 NNNNQELH
+132 
-140 HRRENVAMEMIRGR
+140 
-154 TRLEKKASFS
+154 
-164 KARLVGDF
+164 
-172 TPMRRPTRRND
+172 
-183 DVVTHEEVSTN
+183 
-194 ESWGCIDGGAS
+194 
-205 GLQKFDT
+205 
-212 VDDVIPRN
+212 
-220 LTMFSGVLESLMFV
+220 
-234 PALSLQDFG
+234 
-243 EVSEFRLCSGRSLT
+243 
-257 RLTLWQLLESLHSS
+257 
-271 LTPGSSRE
+271 TPGSGRE

-285 KDFTFDHSYWSYD
+285 KDFTFDHSYWSCD

-386 ERVKDLLRLD
+386 ERVRDLLRLD

-521 AELSSAGDAFSSSKR
+521 AEFSSTVDVSSSSKR

-561 IMIAAIS
+561 IMIATIS

-613 KLKSLIGKDMA
+613 KLKSLIGKDM
-624 SIKKHILSLLS
+624 S

-717 TLVGTEEAPTT
+717 TLVGTEDAPAT

-895 GAQWKEYLGN
+895 GAQWKEWADAIAAL
-905 VNYVENL
+905 ESRQ
-912 CREVASLRT
+912 RELRARRHF
-921 TLQSK
+921 LE
-926 HRQFQEF
+926 QERRDE
-933 MSNHERAQRF
+933 MTQ
-943 HQWWEKTD
+943 TD

-966 LNDDKCVDAKK
+966 LNDDKCVDAMRELVNHHRK

-991 SLNEHQCKVDKMEEE
+991 SLNEHQSKVDKMEEE
-1006 LIEIAKKQKH
+1006 LMEIAKKQKH
-1016 MLNLELEG
+1016 MFNLDSEG
-1024 EGNTEKKLL
+1024 EGITEKKLL
-1033 LAKRSQEQLQEIL
+1033 LAKRTQEQLQEIL
-1046 KRKQSL
+1046 RRKQSL

-1061 ASPGDRSLG
+1061 ASPGGHSSN
-1070 GDDVLLNGG
+1070 GDEIISNGD
-1079 TRSFQDGCNRKFQ
+1079 TQLFQDACNRKLQ

-1100 PHTIPSSID
+1100 PDNIPSSID

-1120 SPEPRIPFEDSE
+1120 SPEPRIPFGDAN
-1132 VKDSQAP
+1132 VKDSQISLKEPDEQRIASQEDRC
-1139 PNNKQTETDKQ
+1139 NL
-1150 QKDSPE
+1150 SE
-1156 VHLESD
+1156 V
-1162 RAKMCEA
+1162 
-1169 EGKSLLNLNRK
+1169 EGRSALNVNRK
-1180 SSIDTI
+1180 FSVESITEP
-1186 IKSEKCNGSTNGEK
+1186 EKCNGSSNGDK
-1200 TELKS
+1200 TESKS
-1205 SSNSITE
+1205 PTNSLTE
-1212 EDIPEDSLESP
+1212 EDIPQDSLESP
-1223 VQQNPGMKRLNQ
+1223 VQQNSAMRRLNQ

-1240 RMMVMRCLEANTP
+1240 RMMVMRCLEASTP

-1273 ELEVSLLEDERNN
+1273 ELEVSLLEDERNS
-1286 LKQQSKSQCGEER
+1286 LKQSKTECNNDR
-1299 LVVGDAN
+1299 LSTGDAN
-1306 DRTQNVETITCRD
+1306 DRIQTIESKTCRELEPMD
-1319 MESTTNSATLLTVAT
+1319 NSMTLLTAA
-1334 TRSPIL
+1334 TRSAAI
-1340 RNHRPNTI
+1340 RNNRPNTNDDR
-1348 GEENLSES
+1348 GLSES

-1402 YDSVINMIVSIPSYV
+1402 YDNVINMIVSIPSYV

-1424 SHYEYEVAA
+1424 SHYEYEVRVVAQDDSWTLLRRYRRFRELYISMRQKYGSKVAA

-1446 VVARQRRKRLE
+1446 VVARHRRKKLE

>member
-1 MNAGREKGDNIP
+1 MASVKVAVRVRPFNKRELAMNAKLIVQMD
-13 ITEHPS
+13 
-19 VTFGTTGWPT
+19 
-29 PCDWFFG
+29 
-36 LRVGL
+36 
-41 HFATTYALLECYWS
+41 
-55 RVLSAEFRD
+55 
-64 IEKGRKG
+64 
-71 EDDHRKPSKSGN
+71 
-83 ENGKTQTSGASPV
+83 GK
-96 VNYNISR
+96 
-103 AVSSITTRPPQAAF
+103 
-117 PLRHLMMTKVQRPLL
+117 
-132 NNNNQELH
+132 
-140 HRRENVAMEMIRGR
+140 R
-154 TRLEKKASFS
+154 TRIFNTK
-164 KARLVGDF
+164 
-172 TPMRRPTRRND
+172 
-183 DVVTHEEVSTN
+183 
-194 ESWGCIDGGAS
+194 
-205 GLQKFDT
+205 
-212 VDDVIPRN
+212 
-220 LTMFSGVLESLMFV
+220 
-234 PALSLQDFG
+234 
-243 EVSEFRLCSGRSLT
+243 
-257 RLTLWQLLESLHSS
+257 
-271 LTPGSSRE
+271 TPGSCRD
-279 IDREKY
+279 IDKEKY
-285 KDFTFDHSYWSYD
+285 KDFTFDHSYWSFD
-298 TNDENYASQEE
+298 ANDENYASQEE

-340 TFTMMGTP
+340 TFTMMGSP
-348 EAQGLIPRIC
+348 ESQGLIPRIC
-358 KTLFARMAAGK
+358 KTLFARMATGK

-386 ERVKDLLRLD
+386 ERVRDLLRPD

-464 AGLSEGNM
+464 AGFSAGNM

-521 AELSSAGDAFSSSKR
+521 AELSSSDSNCSKR
-536 NVFIPYRDSV
+536 SVFIPYRDSV

-561 IMIAAIS
+561 IMIAAVS

-613 KLKSLIGKDMA
+613 KLKSLIGKDM
-624 SIKKHILSLLS
+624 S

-653 EKVLTEEWT
+653 EKVLTEEWA

-674 QKALGLRKSGV
+674 QRALGLRKSGV

-717 TLVGTEEAPTT
+717 TLVGTEEATT
-728 QDIVL
+728 AQDIVL

-741 HCVVELDNGVATL
+741 HCVVELDGGVATL
-754 HPLSPHCWINTAQVD
+754 HPLSLHCWINTAQVD

-790 NDPAEAAKLRKE
+790 NDPVEAAKLRKE
-802 GGTGNG
+802 GSIGNG

-895 GAQWKEYLGN
+895 GAQW
-905 VNYVENL
+905 
-912 CREVASLRT
+912 REWAEAIASLE
-921 TLQSK
+921 S
-926 HRQFQEF
+926 RQKELRARRHLLEQERRDE
-933 MSNHERAQRF
+933 MTQ
-943 HQWWEKTD
+943 TD
-951 DGAGSDGSLPESWSS
+951 NDGASDGSLPESWSS
-966 LNDDKCVDAKK
+966 LNDDKSVHAMRELVNHHKR
-977 ELAVLETELQNKVK
+977 ELAALESQLQTKVK
-991 SLNEHQCKVDKMEEE
+991 MLNEHQTKVDKMAEEI
-1006 LIEIAKKQKH
+1006 IEVEERQKEI
-1016 MLNLELEG
+1016 LNLEIGG
-1024 EGNTEKKLL
+1024 EELSEKKLL
-1033 LAKRSQEQLQEIL
+1033 LAKRTQEQLQDIL

-1061 ASPGDRSLG
+1061 ASS
-1070 GDDVLLNGG
+1070 DDHSSSSDEMVSSCDLK
-1079 TRSFQDGCNRKFQ
+1079 SFQDECNRKLK

-1100 PHTIPSSID
+1100 CQYDVPSSVD
-1109 TADTFHTAAAD
+1109 TAETFHTAAAD
-1120 SPEPRIPFEDSE
+1120 SPEPRILFQSASTETTLEARIESIEHIKGSNQDTVIKSTLDENTDYLTATAVTKKPDKEMMEETVLRDPEISSDLEENTKDDVPEDDSPSGVTSQSHSLGQAESCESLSTTEDSS
-1132 VKDSQAP
+1132 SQHQA
-1139 PNNKQTETDKQ
+1139 
-1150 QKDSPE
+1150 
-1156 VHLESD
+1156 
-1162 RAKMCEA
+1162 
-1169 EGKSLLNLNRK
+1169 
-1180 SSIDTI
+1180 
-1186 IKSEKCNGSTNGEK
+1186 
-1200 TELKS
+1200 
-1205 SSNSITE
+1205 
-1212 EDIPEDSLESP
+1212 
-1223 VQQNPGMKRLNQ
+1223 MKRLNQ
-1235 RIARQ
+1235 RVARQ
-1240 RMMVMRCLEANTP
+1240 RMLIMRCLEGNTP
-1253 SKEDLNKQIAILQDL
+1253 CKEDLDRQISILQDL
-1268 QKQQI
+1268 QRQQI
-1273 ELEVSLLEDERNN
+1273 ELEVSLLEQER
-1286 LKQQSKSQCGEER
+1286 KSQQQEDLSR
-1299 LVVGDAN
+1299 DARPSTAISEHN
-1306 DRTQNVETITCRD
+1306 HEVASRRD
-1319 MESTTNSATLLTVAT
+1319 VFYGFEAGSNSSATLPST
-1334 TRSPIL
+1334 TRSHMMRGSRCSIAEPVSQS
-1340 RNHRPNTI
+1340 HTI
-1348 GEENLSES
+1348 
-1356 VAPRISSGRGYST
+1356 VPRLPSGRGYSS
-1369 VYLTSQNRGDRLS
+1369 VYLTVSIRHAIENSSSLVERRADHFQRNFERPQSQNRSDRLT

-1388 ITRSLPSLIANDAD
+1388 ITRSLPSLIGNDGD
-1402 YDSVINMIVSIPSYV
+1402 GENVINVIVSVPSYV
-1417 IRGAGTS
+1417 IRGAGAS
-1424 SHYEYEVAA
+1424 SHYEYEVRVVAQDDSWTLLRRYKRFRELYISMRQKYGSKVA
-1433 IRFPPRQVFPRYE
+1433 TIRFPPRHVFPRYE

-1467 SELPHCEPL
+1467 SELPRCEPL
-1476 YKYNGNLSNI
+1476 YKFNGNLSNI

>member
-1 MNAGREKGDNIP
+1 MASVKVAVRVRPFNKRELAMNAKMIVQMD
-13 ITEHPS
+13 
-19 VTFGTTGWPT
+19 
-29 PCDWFFG
+29 
-36 LRVGL
+36 
-41 HFATTYALLECYWS
+41 
-55 RVLSAEFRD
+55 
-64 IEKGRKG
+64 
-71 EDDHRKPSKSGN
+71 
-83 ENGKTQTSGASPV
+83 GKK
-96 VNYNISR
+96 
-103 AVSSITTRPPQAAF
+103 TRIF
-117 PLRHLMMTKVQRPLL
+117 NTK
-132 NNNNQELH
+132 
-140 HRRENVAMEMIRGR
+140 
-154 TRLEKKASFS
+154 
-164 KARLVGDF
+164 
-172 TPMRRPTRRND
+172 
-183 DVVTHEEVSTN
+183 
-194 ESWGCIDGGAS
+194 
-205 GLQKFDT
+205 
-212 VDDVIPRN
+212 
-220 LTMFSGVLESLMFV
+220 
-234 PALSLQDFG
+234 
-243 EVSEFRLCSGRSLT
+243 
-257 RLTLWQLLESLHSS
+257 
-271 LTPGSSRE
+271 TPGSCRE

-298 TNDENYASQEE
+298 TNDDNYASQEE

-521 AELSSAGDAFSSSKR
+521 AEVSSTNDVSSSSKR

-613 KLKSLIGKDMA
+613 KLKSLIGKDM
-624 SIKKHILSLLS
+624 SI
-635 VERPPQVLLA
+635 ERPPQVLLA

-717 TLVGTEEAPTT
+717 TLVGTEEAPNA

-741 HCVVELDNGVATL
+741 HCVVELDSGVATL

-790 NDPAEAAKLRKE
+790 NDPVEAAKLRKE

-895 GAQWKEYLGN
+895 GAQWKEWADAISALESRQRELRTRRHILEQERRDEMTQVGS
-905 VNYVENL
+905 L

-926 HRQFQEF
+926 HHQFQEF
-933 MSNHERAQRF
+933 ISNHERAQRF
-943 HQWWEKTD
+943 HHWWEKTD

-966 LNDDKCVDAKK
+966 LNDDKCVDAVRDLVNHHKK
-977 ELAVLETELQNKVK
+977 ELAALETELQNKVK
-991 SLNEHQCKVDKMEEE
+991 SLNEHQSKVDKMEEE
-1006 LIEIAKKQKH
+1006 LMEIAKKQKH
-1016 MLNLELEG
+1016 LFNLELEG
-1024 EGNTEKKLL
+1024 DGITEKKLL

-1046 KRKQSL
+1046 RRKQSL

-1061 ASPGDRSLG
+1061 ASPGNHSLC
-1070 GDDVLLNGG
+1070 GDEVISNGDP
-1079 TRSFQDGCNRKFQ
+1079 FQDAYNRKLQ

-1100 PHTIPSSID
+1100 PQNIPSSVE

-1120 SPEPRIPFEDSE
+1120 SPEPRIPFEDAE
-1132 VKDSQAP
+1132 TKESQILLDNEEKEP
-1139 PNNKQTETDKQ
+1139 DEKQSTPQEIY
-1150 QKDSPE
+1150 
-1156 VHLESD
+1156 LEND
-1162 RAKMCEA
+1162 RAKLLELDS
-1169 EGKSLLNLNRK
+1169 KSSNASRK
-1180 SSIDTI
+1180 SSGESITEP
-1186 IKSEKCNGSTNGEK
+1186 EKCNGSTNGEK
-1200 TELKS
+1200 PESKS
-1205 SSNSITE
+1205 LTNSTME
-1212 EDIPEDSLESP
+1212 EDVLEDSLESP
-1223 VQQNPGMKRLNQ
+1223 VHQNPAMKRLNQ

-1253 SKEDLNKQIAILQDL
+1253 SKEDLNRQIAILQDL

-1273 ELEVSLLEDERNN
+1273 ELEVSLMEDEKKCHSQTKLQCDEDGLAADDTNDHMETVE
-1286 LKQQSKSQCGEER
+1286 SKMCGD
-1299 LVVGDAN
+1299 L
-1306 DRTQNVETITCRD
+1306 
-1319 MESTTNSATLLTVAT
+1319 ESTNNSATLLTMST
-1334 TRSPIL
+1334 TRSPVF
-1340 RNHRPNTI
+1340 RYNRPNTN
-1348 GEENLSES
+1348 EEHVLSES

-1388 ITRSLPSLIANDAD
+1388 ITRSLPSLIANDTD
-1402 YDSVINMIVSIPSYV
+1402 CDNVINMIVSIPSYV
-1417 IRGAGTS
+1417 VRGAGTS
-1424 SHYEYEVAA
+1424 SHYEYEVRVVAQDDSWTLLRRYRRFRELYISMRQKYGSKVAA
-1433 IRFPPRQVFPRYE
+1433 IRFPPRQVFPRSE

>member
-1 MNAGREKGDNIP
+1 MASVKVAVRVRPFNKRELAMNAKMIVQMD
-13 ITEHPS
+13 
-19 VTFGTTGWPT
+19 
-29 PCDWFFG
+29 
-36 LRVGL
+36 
-41 HFATTYALLECYWS
+41 
-55 RVLSAEFRD
+55 
-64 IEKGRKG
+64 
-71 EDDHRKPSKSGN
+71 
-83 ENGKTQTSGASPV
+83 GK
-96 VNYNISR
+96 
-103 AVSSITTRPPQAAF
+103 
-117 PLRHLMMTKVQRPLL
+117 
-132 NNNNQELH
+132 
-140 HRRENVAMEMIRGR
+140 R
-154 TRLEKKASFS
+154 TRIFNS
-164 KARLVGDF
+164 K
-172 TPMRRPTRRND
+172 
-183 DVVTHEEVSTN
+183 
-194 ESWGCIDGGAS
+194 
-205 GLQKFDT
+205 
-212 VDDVIPRN
+212 
-220 LTMFSGVLESLMFV
+220 
-234 PALSLQDFG
+234 
-243 EVSEFRLCSGRSLT
+243 
-257 RLTLWQLLESLHSS
+257 
-271 LTPGSSRE
+271 TPGSCRD

-285 KDFTFDHSYWSYD
+285 KDFTFDHSYWSFD
-298 TNDENYASQEE
+298 SNDDNYVSQEE

-348 EAQGLIPRIC
+348 ESQGLIPRIC
-358 KTLFARMAAGK
+358 KTLFARMATGK

-386 ERVKDLLRLD
+386 EKVRDLLRLD
-396 QSQSHSLRVRE
+396 QSHHSLKVRE

-464 AGLSEGNM
+464 AGYSEGNM

-521 AELSSAGDAFSSSKR
+521 SELSSNSDASSTTKR

-613 KLKSLIGKDMA
+613 KLKSLIGKDMN
-624 SIKKHILSLLS
+624 
-635 VERPPQVLLA
+635 VEKPPQVLLD
-645 QIHEKQEQ
+645 QIYEKQEQ

-697 GIDDD
+697 GIDDN

-709 LYHLKEGR
+709 LYHLKEGK
-717 TLVGTEEAPTT
+717 TLVGTEEAPTV

-741 HCVVELDNGVATL
+741 HCVVELDSGVATL

-802 GGTGNG
+802 GGSGNG

-822 LSWSVSD
+822 LSWSISD

-844 DLRALEELEQQKAAL
+844 DLRAVEELEQQKAAL

-895 GAQWKEYLGN
+895 GAQWKEWADAIASLESRQRDLRTRRHHLEQERRDEMTQ
-905 VNYVENL
+905 VENM
-912 CREVASLRT
+912 CREIASLRT

-926 HRQFQEF
+926 HRQLQEI
-933 MSNHERAQRF
+933 MNSHERAQNF
-943 HQWWEKTD
+943 HQHWEKTD
-951 DGAGSDGSLPESWSS
+951 NGAGSDSSLPESWSS
-966 LNDDKCVDAKK
+966 LNDEKCIDSVRELVNHHKK
-977 ELAVLETELQNKVK
+977 ELVALESELQSKVK
-991 SLNEHQCKVDKMEEE
+991 SLNEHQSKVDKMEEE
-1006 LIEIAKKQKH
+1006 LMEIAKRQKH
-1016 MLNLELEG
+1016 MYHLESADE
-1024 EGNTEKKLL
+1024 EASDKKLAL
-1033 LAKRSQEQLQEIL
+1033 PKRTQEQMQEIL
-1046 KRKQSL
+1046 RRKQSL

-1061 ASPGDRSLG
+1061 ASPGDRSSS
-1070 GDDVLLNGG
+1070 GDE
-1079 TRSFQDGCNRKFQ
+1079 TASSCEMKSFQDANNRKLQ

-1100 PHTIPSSID
+1100 PQSVPSSVE
-1109 TADTFHTAAAD
+1109 TMETFHTAAAD
-1120 SPEPRIPFEDSE
+1120 SPDPPVAFVDANTTNDFAKKNSQEHEQESGEDDLTRERRSTE
-1132 VKDSQAP
+1132 AGNEDRTITNADKASSSFT
-1139 PNNKQTETDKQ
+1139 TETTTTTT
-1150 QKDSPE
+1150 
-1156 VHLESD
+1156 SD
-1162 RAKMCEA
+1162 EEEEEEKKMM
-1169 EGKSLLNLNRK
+1169 KK
-1180 SSIDTI
+1180 
-1186 IKSEKCNGSTNGEK
+1186 K
-1200 TELKS
+1200 KS
-1205 SSNSITE
+1205 SSPTVTPVITE
-1212 EDIPEDSLESP
+1212 SVLQDSLESP
-1223 VQQNPGMKRLNQ
+1223 IQQNPAMKRLNQ

-1240 RMMVMRCLEANTP
+1240 RMMVMRCLEASTP
-1253 SKEDLNKQIAILQDL
+1253 SKEDLNRQIMILQDL

-1273 ELEVSLLEDERNN
+1273 ELEVSLLEDERKN
-1286 LKQQSKSQCGEER
+1286 QRQPPARCSD
-1299 LVVGDAN
+1299 GD
-1306 DRTQNVETITCRD
+1306 
-1319 MESTTNSATLLTVAT
+1319 
-1334 TRSPIL
+1334 
-1340 RNHRPNTI
+1340 
-1348 GEENLSES
+1348 
-1356 VAPRISSGRGYST
+1356 
-1369 VYLTSQNRGDRLS
+1369 DRLAIA
-1382 SPYSLT
+1382 SLGT
-1388 ITRSLPSLIANDAD
+1388 VD
-1402 YDSVINMIVSIPSYV
+1402 Y
-1417 IRGAGTS
+1417 
-1424 SHYEYEVAA
+1424 E
-1433 IRFPPRQVFPRYE
+1433 
-1446 VVARQRRKRLE
+1446 
-1457 EYLRRLIQVC
+1457 
-1467 SELPHCEPL
+1467 
-1476 YKYNGNLSNI
+1476 
-1486 DKQSLLEFSSF
+1486 
-1497 FRRGTFESSKY
+1497 
-1508 GTS
+1508 

>member
-1 MNAGREKGDNIP
+1 MASVKVAVRVRPFNKRELAMNAKNI
-13 ITEHPS
+13 
-19 VTFGTTGWPT
+19 VQM
-29 PCDWFFG
+29 D
-36 LRVGL
+36 
-41 HFATTYALLECYWS
+41 
-55 RVLSAEFRD
+55 
-64 IEKGRKG
+64 
-71 EDDHRKPSKSGN
+71 
-83 ENGKTQTSGASPV
+83 GK
-96 VNYNISR
+96 
-103 AVSSITTRPPQAAF
+103 
-117 PLRHLMMTKVQRPLL
+117 
-132 NNNNQELH
+132 
-140 HRRENVAMEMIRGR
+140 R
-154 TRLEKKASFS
+154 TRIFS
-164 KARLVGDF
+164 TK
-172 TPMRRPTRRND
+172 
-183 DVVTHEEVSTN
+183 
-194 ESWGCIDGGAS
+194 
-205 GLQKFDT
+205 
-212 VDDVIPRN
+212 
-220 LTMFSGVLESLMFV
+220 
-234 PALSLQDFG
+234 
-243 EVSEFRLCSGRSLT
+243 
-257 RLTLWQLLESLHSS
+257 
-271 LTPGSSRE
+271 TPGSCRE

-285 KDFTFDHSYWSYD
+285 KDFTFDHSYWSFD
-298 TNDENYASQEE
+298 LTDDNYASQEE

-340 TFTMMGTP
+340 TFTMMGSP
-348 EAQGLIPRIC
+348 ESQGLIPRIC

-386 ERVKDLLRLD
+386 ERVKDLLKID
-396 QSQSHSLRVRE
+396 QTQSHSLRVRE

-464 AGLSEGNM
+464 AGFSEGNM

-521 AELSSAGDAFSSSKR
+521 AEVSSSGDSSSSKR

-613 KLKSLIGKDMA
+613 KLKSLIGKDM
-624 SIKKHILSLLS
+624 SI
-635 VERPPQVLLA
+635 ERPPQVLLA

-709 LYHLKEGR
+709 LYHLKEGK
-717 TLVGTEEAPTT
+717 TLVGTEEAATT

-733 TGADVEPE
+733 TGPDVEPE

-754 HPLSPHCWINTAQVD
+754 HPLSSHCWINTAQVD

-880 REALEGAQRELEREW
+880 REALEGAQRDLEREW
-895 GAQWKEYLGN
+895 GAQWKEWADAI
-905 VNYVENL
+905 
-912 CREVASLRT
+912 ASLESRQRELRT
-921 TLQSK
+921 R
-926 HRQFQEF
+926 RQILEQERRDE
-933 MSNHERAQRF
+933 MTQ
-943 HQWWEKTD
+943 TD
-951 DGAGSDGSLPESWSS
+951 EGGGGSDGSLPESWSS
-966 LNDDKCVDAKK
+966 LNDEKCVDAVRELVNHHKK
-977 ELAVLETELQNKVK
+977 ELAVLETELQNKMK
-991 SLNEHQCKVDKMEEE
+991 SLNEHQNKVDKMEEE
-1006 LIEIAKKQKH
+1006 LMEIAKKQKH
-1016 MLNLELEG
+1016 IYNLEQEG
-1024 EGNTEKKLL
+1024 DGSTEKKVF
-1033 LAKRSQEQLQEIL
+1033 LAKRSQEQLEEIVR
-1046 KRKQSL
+1046 RKQSL
-1052 SLNLKRALP
+1052 SLNLKCALP
-1061 ASPGDRSLG
+1061 ASPSEKMSSGDELVSGCELK
-1070 GDDVLLNGG
+1070 
-1079 TRSFQDGCNRKFQ
+1079 SFQDSCNRKLQ
-1092 IASALSLL
+1092 IASALSML
-1100 PHTIPSSID
+1100 PQDIPSSVD
-1109 TADTFHTAAAD
+1109 TGETFHTAAGD
-1120 SPEPRIPFEDSE
+1120 SPEPRLLFQEVIENNRDKLEREMSDKELKKQEEEDDKEEQEE
-1132 VKDSQAP
+1132 VRQ
-1139 PNNKQTETDKQ
+1139 E
-1150 QKDSPE
+1150 
-1156 VHLESD
+1156 
-1162 RAKMCEA
+1162 
-1169 EGKSLLNLNRK
+1169 
-1180 SSIDTI
+1180 
-1186 IKSEKCNGSTNGEK
+1186 EKLQEMVNGSTNLYSNVKEEESRK
-1200 TELKS
+1200 LNNIERKS
-1205 SSNSITE
+1205 SNESTSNTE
-1212 EDIPEDSLESP
+1212 INKDDNDTNSTMETDEILQDSLESP
-1223 VQQNPGMKRLNQ
+1223 IQSNPAMKRLNQ

-1240 RMMVMRCLEANTP
+1240 RMMVMRCLESSTP
-1253 SKEDLNKQIAILQDL
+1253 SKEDLNRQISILQDL

-1273 ELEVSLLEDERNN
+1273 ELEVSLLEDERKNP
-1286 LKQQSKSQCGEER
+1286 KSLSNEDDR
-1299 LVVGDAN
+1299 LSTNSVVGD
-1306 DRTQNVETITCRD
+1306 DRTQIDTKSYLD
-1319 MESTTNSATLLTVAT
+1319 LSSTNNSATLLTVAT
-1334 TRSPIL
+1334 TRSHL
-1340 RNHRPNTI
+1340 FRNNRPNTN
-1348 GEENLSES
+1348 EDVTSES
-1356 VAPRISSGRGYST
+1356 MVSRISSGRGYST
-1369 VYLTSQNRGDRLS
+1369 VYLTSQNRSDRLS

-1388 ITRSLPSLIANDAD
+1388 ITRSLPSLIANDGD
-1402 YDSVINMIVSIPSYV
+1402 CDNVINMIISVPSYV
-1417 IRGAGTS
+1417 IRGAGTY
-1424 SHYEYEVAA
+1424 SHYEYEVRIVAQDDSWTLLRRYRTFRELYISMSKKYGCKVA
-1433 IRFPPRQVFPRYE
+1433 GIRFPPRIFFPRNE
-1446 VVARQRRKRLE
+1446 VVARQRRKHLE

-1467 SELPHCEPL
+1467 SKLPQCKPL

-1486 DKQSLLEFSSF
+1486 DKQSLLEFSYF

>member
-1 MNAGREKGDNIP
+1 MVSIDPRCDDDCATRFCHLLSFVPELAMNAKMIVQMD
-13 ITEHPS
+13 
-19 VTFGTTGWPT
+19 
-29 PCDWFFG
+29 
-36 LRVGL
+36 
-41 HFATTYALLECYWS
+41 
-55 RVLSAEFRD
+55 
-64 IEKGRKG
+64 
-71 EDDHRKPSKSGN
+71 
-83 ENGKTQTSGASPV
+83 GKK
-96 VNYNISR
+96 
-103 AVSSITTRPPQAAF
+103 TRIF
-117 PLRHLMMTKVQRPLL
+117 NTK
-132 NNNNQELH
+132 
-140 HRRENVAMEMIRGR
+140 
-154 TRLEKKASFS
+154 
-164 KARLVGDF
+164 
-172 TPMRRPTRRND
+172 
-183 DVVTHEEVSTN
+183 
-194 ESWGCIDGGAS
+194 
-205 GLQKFDT
+205 
-212 VDDVIPRN
+212 
-220 LTMFSGVLESLMFV
+220 
-234 PALSLQDFG
+234 
-243 EVSEFRLCSGRSLT
+243 
-257 RLTLWQLLESLHSS
+257 
-271 LTPGSSRE
+271 TPGSCRE

-285 KDFTFDHSYWSYD
+285 KDFTFDHSYWSFD
-298 TNDENYASQEE
+298 ANDENYASQEE

-386 ERVKDLLRLD
+386 ERVRDLLRLD

-521 AELSSAGDAFSSSKR
+521 AEVSSASDASSSSKR

-613 KLKSLIGKDMA
+613 KLKSLIGKDM
-624 SIKKHILSLLS
+624 S

-895 GAQWKEYLGN
+895 GAQWKEWADAIAALESRQRELRARRHLLEQERRDEMTQ
-905 VNYVENL
+905 VESL

-933 MSNHERAQRF
+933 MNNHERAQRF
-943 HQWWEKTD
+943 RQWWEKTD

-966 LNDDKCVDAKK
+966 LNDDKCVDAVRELVNHHKK

-991 SLNEHQCKVDKMEEE
+991 SLNEHQSKVDKMEEE
-1006 LIEIAKKQKH
+1006 LIEIARKQKH
-1016 MLNLELEG
+1016 MINLELEG
-1024 EGNTEKKLL
+1024 EGNTEKKLI

-1046 KRKQSL
+1046 RRKQSL

-1061 ASPGDRSLG
+1061 ASPGDHSSS
-1070 GDDVLLNGG
+1070 GDEIFSNGE
-1079 TRSFQDGCNRKFQ
+1079 TQSFQDACNRKLQ

-1100 PHTIPSSID
+1100 PQDVPSSIE

-1120 SPEPRIPFEDSE
+1120 SPEPRIPFQDPHEEESRVSLDNNQQRESQESQKVSQED
-1132 VKDSQAP
+1132 P
-1139 PNNKQTETDKQ
+1139 LNDK
-1150 QKDSPE
+1150 KLP
-1156 VHLESD
+1156 
-1162 RAKMCEA
+1162 EA
-1169 EGKSLLNLNRK
+1169 EGKSSLNLNRK
-1180 SSIDTI
+1180 SPVE
-1186 IKSEKCNGSTNGEK
+1186 IKTDKCNGSASSEK
-1200 TELKS
+1200 TESKS
-1205 SSNSITE
+1205 PTNSTIE
-1212 EDIPEDSLESP
+1212 EDIPQDSLESP
-1223 VQQNPGMKRLNQ
+1223 VQQNPAMKRLNQ

-1240 RMMVMRCLEANTP
+1240 RMMVMRCLEASSP
-1253 SKEDLNKQIAILQDL
+1253 SKEDLNRQIAILQDL

-1273 ELEVSLLEDERNN
+1273 ELEVSLLEDERKNVR
-1286 LKQQSKSQCGEER
+1286 QQSKSECN
-1299 LVVGDAN
+1299 N
-1306 DRTQNVETITCRD
+1306 DRLSPIVDVNDLIQNTETNSTCCD
-1319 MESTTNSATLLTVAT
+1319 LESTNSSATLLTVAT

-1340 RNHRPNTI
+1340 RNNRPNI
-1348 GEENLSES
+1348 NDDENLSES
-1356 VAPRISSGRGYST
+1356 VQPRISSGRGYST

-1417 IRGAGTS
+1417 IRGAGKS
-1424 SHYEYEVAA
+1424 SHYEYEVRVVAQDDSWTLLRRYRRFRELYISMRQKYGSKVAA
-1433 IRFPPRQVFPRYE
+1433 IRFPPRQVFSKYE

-1467 SELPHCEPL
+1467 SELPHCKPL

>member
-1 MNAGREKGDNIP
+1 MASVKVAVRVRPFNKRELAMNAKNIVQMDSKRTR
-13 ITEHPS
+13 I
-19 VTFGTTGWPT
+19 FGT
-29 PCDWFFG
+29 
-36 LRVGL
+36 
-41 HFATTYALLECYWS
+41 
-55 RVLSAEFRD
+55 
-64 IEKGRKG
+64 K
-71 EDDHRKPSKSGN
+71 
-83 ENGKTQTSGASPV
+83 
-96 VNYNISR
+96 
-103 AVSSITTRPPQAAF
+103 
-117 PLRHLMMTKVQRPLL
+117 
-132 NNNNQELH
+132 
-140 HRRENVAMEMIRGR
+140 
-154 TRLEKKASFS
+154 
-164 KARLVGDF
+164 
-172 TPMRRPTRRND
+172 
-183 DVVTHEEVSTN
+183 
-194 ESWGCIDGGAS
+194 
-205 GLQKFDT
+205 
-212 VDDVIPRN
+212 
-220 LTMFSGVLESLMFV
+220 
-234 PALSLQDFG
+234 
-243 EVSEFRLCSGRSLT
+243 
-257 RLTLWQLLESLHSS
+257 
-271 LTPGSSRE
+271 TPGSCRD
-279 IDREKY
+279 IDRERY
-285 KDFTFDHSYWSYD
+285 KDFTFDHSYWSFD
-298 TNDENYASQEE
+298 PMDENYASQEE

-348 EAQGLIPRIC
+348 ESQGLIPRIC

-396 QSQSHSLRVRE
+396 QTQSHSLRVRE

-419 SHLVYDYSDIQEC
+419 CHLVYDYSDIQEC
-432 MVRGN
+432 MLRGN

-464 AGLSEGNM
+464 AGFSEGNM

-521 AELSSAGDAFSSSKR
+521 AEVSSSVDTSSTKR

-613 KLKSLIGKDMA
+613 KLKSLIGKDM
-624 SIKKHILSLLS
+624 S

-709 LYHLKEGR
+709 LYHLKEGK
-717 TLVGTEEAPTT
+717 TLVGTEEAATT

-733 TGADVEPE
+733 TGPDVESE
-741 HCVVELDNGVATL
+741 HCVVELDGGVATL

-880 REALEGAQRELEREW
+880 REALEGAQRDLEREW
-895 GAQWKEYLGN
+895 GAQWKEWADAIASLESRQRDLRTRRHILEQERRDEMTQ
-905 VNYVENL
+905 VESL

-926 HRQFQEF
+926 HRQLQEF
-933 MSNHERAQRF
+933 TNSHERSHRF
-943 HQWWEKTD
+943 HQRWEKTD

-966 LNDDKCVDAKK
+966 LNDEKCVDAVRELVNHHKK
-977 ELAVLETELQNKVK
+977 ELAVLETELQSKMK
-991 SLNEHQCKVDKMEEE
+991 SLNEHQNKVDKMEEE
-1006 LIEIAKKQKH
+1006 LMEIAKKQKH
-1016 MLNLELEG
+1016 IYNLESEG
-1024 EGNTEKKLL
+1024 EGITEKKVL
-1033 LAKRSQEQLQEIL
+1033 LAKRTQEQLQEIL
-1046 KRKQSL
+1046 RRKQSL

-1061 ASPGDRSLG
+1061 ASPGGKSSS
-1070 GDDVLLNGG
+1070 GDEMVSGSELK
-1079 TRSFQDGCNRKFQ
+1079 SFRDSCNRKLQ

-1100 PHTIPSSID
+1100 PQEIPSSVD
-1109 TADTFHTAAAD
+1109 TAETFHTAADD
-1120 SPEPRIPFEDSE
+1120 SPVPRLLFQDVQEHMEQKVESESMEKEPEKQKEELANGECCSNVDDEEELEQLKETRRNS
-1132 VKDSQAP
+1132 
-1139 PNNKQTETDKQ
+1139 NNVE
-1150 QKDSPE
+1150 
-1156 VHLESD
+1156 
-1162 RAKMCEA
+1162 
-1169 EGKSLLNLNRK
+1169 RK
-1180 SSIDTI
+1180 SSNESTSNTEIRKDDSETLDTR
-1186 IKSEKCNGSTNGEK
+1186 SPTNSTMENDE
-1200 TELKS
+1200 
-1205 SSNSITE
+1205 IMQ
-1212 EDIPEDSLESP
+1212 DSLESP
-1223 VQQNPGMKRLNQ
+1223 IHQNPAMKRLNQ

-1240 RMMVMRCLEANTP
+1240 RMMVMRCLEASTP
-1253 SKEDLNKQIAILQDL
+1253 SKEDLNRQIAILQDL

-1273 ELEVSLLEDERNN
+1273 ELEVSLLEDERKTVKS
-1286 LKQQSKSQCGEER
+1286 LQSNEDR
-1299 LVVGDAN
+1299 L
-1306 DRTQNVETITCRD
+1306 
-1319 MESTTNSATLLTVAT
+1319 STTSAEEDRASNDTKSYRDINVTNNSASFLTMAI
-1334 TRSPIL
+1334 TRPHL
-1340 RNHRPNTI
+1340 FRNNRPNNTTN
-1348 GEENLSES
+1348 EEEVSSES
-1356 VAPRISSGRGYST
+1356 MISRISSGRGYST
-1369 VYLTSQNRGDRLS
+1369 VYLTSQNRSDRLS

-1388 ITRSLPSLIANDAD
+1388 ITRSLPSLVANDGD
-1402 YDSVINMIVSIPSYV
+1402 CDNVINMIISVPSYV
-1417 IRGAGTS
+1417 IRGAGVS
-1424 SHYEYEVAA
+1424 SHYEYEVRVVAQDDSWTLLRRYRRFRELYISMRQKYGSKVAA
-1433 IRFPPRQVFPRYE
+1433 IRFPPRQIFPKNE
-1446 VVARQRRKRLE
+1446 VLARQRRKRLE

>member
-1 MNAGREKGDNIP
+1 MASVKVAVRVRPFNKRELAMNAKNI
-13 ITEHPS
+13 
-19 VTFGTTGWPT
+19 VQM
-29 PCDWFFG
+29 D
-36 LRVGL
+36 
-41 HFATTYALLECYWS
+41 
-55 RVLSAEFRD
+55 
-64 IEKGRKG
+64 
-71 EDDHRKPSKSGN
+71 
-83 ENGKTQTSGASPV
+83 GK
-96 VNYNISR
+96 
-103 AVSSITTRPPQAAF
+103 
-117 PLRHLMMTKVQRPLL
+117 
-132 NNNNQELH
+132 
-140 HRRENVAMEMIRGR
+140 R
-154 TRLEKKASFS
+154 TRIFS
-164 KARLVGDF
+164 TK
-172 TPMRRPTRRND
+172 
-183 DVVTHEEVSTN
+183 
-194 ESWGCIDGGAS
+194 
-205 GLQKFDT
+205 
-212 VDDVIPRN
+212 
-220 LTMFSGVLESLMFV
+220 
-234 PALSLQDFG
+234 
-243 EVSEFRLCSGRSLT
+243 
-257 RLTLWQLLESLHSS
+257 
-271 LTPGSSRE
+271 TPGSCRE

-285 KDFTFDHSYWSYD
+285 KDFTFDHSYWSFD
-298 TNDENYASQEE
+298 LTDDNYASQEE

-340 TFTMMGTP
+340 TFTMMGSP
-348 EAQGLIPRIC
+348 ESQGLIPRIC

-386 ERVKDLLRLD
+386 ERVKDLLKID
-396 QSQSHSLRVRE
+396 QTQSHSLRVRE

-464 AGLSEGNM
+464 AGFSEGNM

-521 AELSSAGDAFSSSKR
+521 AEVSSSGDSSSSKR

-613 KLKSLIGKDMA
+613 KLKSLIGKDM
-624 SIKKHILSLLS
+624 SI
-635 VERPPQVLLA
+635 ERPPQVLLA

-709 LYHLKEGR
+709 LYHLKEGK
-717 TLVGTEEAPTT
+717 TLVGTEEAATT

-733 TGADVEPE
+733 TGPDVEPE

-754 HPLSPHCWINTAQVD
+754 HPLSSHCWINTAQVD

-880 REALEGAQRELEREW
+880 REALEGAQRDLEREW
-895 GAQWKEYLGN
+895 GAQWKEWADAIASLESRQRELRTRRQILEQERRDEMTQ
-905 VNYVENL
+905 VESL

-926 HRQFQEF
+926 HRQLQEF
-933 MSNHERAQRF
+933 SNSHERSHKLHHR
-943 HQWWEKTD
+943 WEKTD
-951 DGAGSDGSLPESWSS
+951 EGGGGSDGSLPESWSS
-966 LNDDKCVDAKK
+966 LNDEKCVDAVRELVNHHKK
-977 ELAVLETELQNKVK
+977 ELAVLETELQNKMK
-991 SLNEHQCKVDKMEEE
+991 SLNEHQNKVDKMEEE
-1006 LIEIAKKQKH
+1006 LMEIAKKQKH
-1016 MLNLELEG
+1016 IYNLEQEG
-1024 EGNTEKKLL
+1024 DGSTEKKVF
-1033 LAKRSQEQLQEIL
+1033 LAKRSQEQLEEIVR
-1046 KRKQSL
+1046 RKQSL
-1052 SLNLKRALP
+1052 SLNLKCALP
-1061 ASPGDRSLG
+1061 ASPSEKMSSGDELVSGCELK
-1070 GDDVLLNGG
+1070 
-1079 TRSFQDGCNRKFQ
+1079 SFQDSCNRKLQ
-1092 IASALSLL
+1092 IASALSML
-1100 PHTIPSSID
+1100 PQDIPSSVD
-1109 TADTFHTAAAD
+1109 TGETFHTAAGD
-1120 SPEPRIPFEDSE
+1120 SPEPRLLFQEVIENNRDKLEREMSDKELKKQEEEDDKEEQEE
-1132 VKDSQAP
+1132 VRQ
-1139 PNNKQTETDKQ
+1139 E
-1150 QKDSPE
+1150 
-1156 VHLESD
+1156 
-1162 RAKMCEA
+1162 
-1169 EGKSLLNLNRK
+1169 
-1180 SSIDTI
+1180 
-1186 IKSEKCNGSTNGEK
+1186 EKLQEMVNGSTNLYSNVKEEESRK
-1200 TELKS
+1200 LNNIERKS
-1205 SSNSITE
+1205 SNESTSNTE
-1212 EDIPEDSLESP
+1212 INKDDNDTNSTMETDEILQDSLESP
-1223 VQQNPGMKRLNQ
+1223 IQSNPAMKRLNQ

-1240 RMMVMRCLEANTP
+1240 RMMVMRCLESSTP
-1253 SKEDLNKQIAILQDL
+1253 SKEDLNRQISILQDL

-1273 ELEVSLLEDERNN
+1273 ELEVSLLEDERKNP
-1286 LKQQSKSQCGEER
+1286 KSLSNEDDR
-1299 LVVGDAN
+1299 LSTNSVVGD
-1306 DRTQNVETITCRD
+1306 DRTQIDTKSYLD
-1319 MESTTNSATLLTVAT
+1319 LSSTNNSATLLTVAT
-1334 TRSPIL
+1334 TRSHL
-1340 RNHRPNTI
+1340 FRNNRPNTN
-1348 GEENLSES
+1348 EDVTSES
-1356 VAPRISSGRGYST
+1356 MVSRISSGRGYST
-1369 VYLTSQNRGDRLS
+1369 VYLTSQNRSDRLS

-1388 ITRSLPSLIANDAD
+1388 ITRSLPSLIANDGD
-1402 YDSVINMIVSIPSYV
+1402 CDNVINMIISVPSYV
-1417 IRGAGTS
+1417 IRGAGTY
-1424 SHYEYEVAA
+1424 SHYEYEVRIVAQDDSWTLLRRYRTFRELYISMSKKYGCKVA
-1433 IRFPPRQVFPRYE
+1433 GIRFPPRIFFPRNE
-1446 VVARQRRKRLE
+1446 VVARQRRKHLE

-1467 SELPHCEPL
+1467 SKLPQCKPL

-1486 DKQSLLEFSSF
+1486 DKQSLLEFSYF

>member
-1 MNAGREKGDNIP
+1 
-13 ITEHPS
+13 
-19 VTFGTTGWPT
+19 
-29 PCDWFFG
+29 
-36 LRVGL
+36 
-41 HFATTYALLECYWS
+41 
-55 RVLSAEFRD
+55 
-64 IEKGRKG
+64 
-71 EDDHRKPSKSGN
+71 
-83 ENGKTQTSGASPV
+83 
-96 VNYNISR
+96 
-103 AVSSITTRPPQAAF
+103 
-117 PLRHLMMTKVQRPLL
+117 
-132 NNNNQELH
+132 
-140 HRRENVAMEMIRGR
+140 
-154 TRLEKKASFS
+154 
-164 KARLVGDF
+164 
-172 TPMRRPTRRND
+172 
-183 DVVTHEEVSTN
+183 
-194 ESWGCIDGGAS
+194 
-205 GLQKFDT
+205 
-212 VDDVIPRN
+212 
-220 LTMFSGVLESLMFV
+220 
-234 PALSLQDFG
+234 
-243 EVSEFRLCSGRSLT
+243 
-257 RLTLWQLLESLHSS
+257 
-271 LTPGSSRE
+271 
-279 IDREKY
+279 
-285 KDFTFDHSYWSYD
+285 
-298 TNDENYASQEE
+298 
-309 VFYDLGTDVIESAF
+309 
-323 EGYNACVFA
+323 
-332 YGQTGSGK
+332 
-340 TFTMMGTP
+340 MMGTP
-348 EAQGLIPRIC
+348 ESQGLIPRIC

-386 ERVKDLLRLD
+386 ERVKDLLRID
-396 QSQSHSLRVRE
+396 QTQSHSLRVRE

-521 AELSSAGDAFSSSKR
+521 AEVSSSGDTSSSKR

-613 KLKSLIGKDMA
+613 KLKSLIGKDM
-624 SIKKHILSLLS
+624 SI
-635 VERPPQVLLA
+635 ERPPQVLLA

-709 LYHLKEGR
+709 LYHLKEGK
-717 TLVGTEEAPTT
+717 TLVGTEEAATT

-733 TGADVEPE
+733 TGPDVESE
-741 HCVVELDNGVATL
+741 HCVVELDGGVATL

-880 REALEGAQRELEREW
+880 REALEGAQRDLEREW
-895 GAQWKEYLGN
+895 GAQWKEWADAIASLESRQRELRTRRQILEQERRDEMTQ
-905 VNYVENL
+905 VESL

-926 HRQFQEF
+926 HRQLQEF
-933 MSNHERAQRF
+933 TNSHERSHRL
-943 HQWWEKTD
+943 HHRWEKTD
-951 DGAGSDGSLPESWSS
+951 EGGGGSDGSLPESWSS
-966 LNDDKCVDAKK
+966 LNDEKCVDAVRELVNHHKK
-977 ELAVLETELQNKVK
+977 ELAVLETELQSKMK
-991 SLNEHQCKVDKMEEE
+991 SLNEHQSKVDKMEEE
-1006 LIEIAKKQKH
+1006 LMEIAKKQKH
-1016 MLNLELEG
+1016 MYNLELEG
-1024 EGNTEKKLL
+1024 DGTTEKKVF
-1033 LAKRSQEQLQEIL
+1033 LARRSQEQLEEIVR
-1046 KRKQSL
+1046 RKQSL

-1061 ASPGDRSLG
+1061 ASPGEKSSS
-1070 GDDVLLNGG
+1070 GDEMISGCELK
-1079 TRSFQDGCNRKFQ
+1079 SFQDSCNRKLQ
-1092 IASALSLL
+1092 IASTLSIL
-1100 PHTIPSSID
+1100 PQDIPSSVD
-1109 TADTFHTAAAD
+1109 TAETFHTAAGD
-1120 SPEPRIPFEDSE
+1120 SPEPRLIFHEIDEHNQEKLEREMSDKEAKKKEDDEEDVDEEEGEEEEEEEEEE
-1132 VKDSQAP
+1132 VEEEEEEEEEEDEDEEEEEEELANGECGSSTNKLYSNVKVKEEIEMKEEKCKKSKKEIERKSFNESTS
-1139 PNNKQTETDKQ
+1139 NNDI
-1150 QKDSPE
+1150 QKDDNDT
-1156 VHLESD
+1156 LNT
-1162 RAKMCEA
+1162 R
-1169 EGKSLLNLNRK
+1169 SLTN
-1180 SSIDTI
+1180 
-1186 IKSEKCNGSTNGEK
+1186 STMENDDEI
-1200 TELKS
+1200 LQ
-1205 SSNSITE
+1205 
-1212 EDIPEDSLESP
+1212 DSLESP
-1223 VQQNPGMKRLNQ
+1223 IQSNPAMKRLNQ

-1240 RMMVMRCLEANTP
+1240 RMMVMRCLEASTP
-1253 SKEDLNKQIAILQDL
+1253 SKEDLNRQISILQDL

-1273 ELEVSLLEDERNN
+1273 ELEVSLLEDERKNPKSLISNEDRLISTNN
-1286 LKQQSKSQCGEER
+1286 GAGNGGGNGADNSDDN
-1299 LVVGDAN
+1299 GDGD
-1306 DRTQNVETITCRD
+1306 DRTQIDTNSYRNIT
-1319 MESTTNSATLLTVAT
+1319 STNNSATLLTVAT
-1334 TRSPIL
+1334 TRSHL
-1340 RNHRPNTI
+1340 FRNNRPNTN
-1348 GEENLSES
+1348 EENVSSES
-1356 VAPRISSGRGYST
+1356 MVSRISSGRGYST
-1369 VYLTSQNRGDRLS
+1369 VYLTSQNRSDRLS

-1388 ITRSLPSLIANDAD
+1388 ITRSLPSLIANDGD
-1402 YDSVINMIVSIPSYV
+1402 CDNVINMIISVPSYV
-1417 IRGAGTS
+1417 IRGAGTY
-1424 SHYEYEVAA
+1424 SHYEYEVRIVAQDDTWTLLRRYRTFRELYISMSKKYGCKVA
-1433 IRFPPRQVFPRYE
+1433 GIRFPPRLFFPRNE
-1446 VVARQRRKRLE
+1446 VVARQRRKQLE

-1467 SELPHCEPL
+1467 SKLPQCRPL

-1486 DKQSLLEFSSF
+1486 DKQSLLEFSYF

>member
-1 MNAGREKGDNIP
+1 MASVKVAVRVRPFNKRELAMNAKMIVQMD
-13 ITEHPS
+13 
-19 VTFGTTGWPT
+19 
-29 PCDWFFG
+29 
-36 LRVGL
+36 
-41 HFATTYALLECYWS
+41 
-55 RVLSAEFRD
+55 
-64 IEKGRKG
+64 
-71 EDDHRKPSKSGN
+71 
-83 ENGKTQTSGASPV
+83 GKK
-96 VNYNISR
+96 
-103 AVSSITTRPPQAAF
+103 TRIF
-117 PLRHLMMTKVQRPLL
+117 NTK
-132 NNNNQELH
+132 
-140 HRRENVAMEMIRGR
+140 
-154 TRLEKKASFS
+154 
-164 KARLVGDF
+164 
-172 TPMRRPTRRND
+172 
-183 DVVTHEEVSTN
+183 
-194 ESWGCIDGGAS
+194 
-205 GLQKFDT
+205 
-212 VDDVIPRN
+212 
-220 LTMFSGVLESLMFV
+220 
-234 PALSLQDFG
+234 
-243 EVSEFRLCSGRSLT
+243 
-257 RLTLWQLLESLHSS
+257 
-271 LTPGSSRE
+271 TPGSCRE

-285 KDFTFDHSYWSYD
+285 KDFTFDHSYWSFD
-298 TNDENYASQEE
+298 ANDENYASQEE

-386 ERVKDLLRLD
+386 ERVRDLLRLD

-521 AELSSAGDAFSSSKR
+521 AELSSTGDASSSSKR
-536 NVFIPYRDSV
+536 SVFIPYRDSV

-613 KLKSLIGKDMA
+613 KLKSLIGKDM
-624 SIKKHILSLLS
+624 S

-645 QIHEKQEQ
+645 QIYEKQEQ

-895 GAQWKEYLGN
+895 GAQWKEWADAIAAL
-905 VNYVENL
+905 ESRQ
-912 CREVASLRT
+912 RELRT
-921 TLQSK
+921 RRHLLE
-926 HRQFQEF
+926 QERRDE
-933 MSNHERAQRF
+933 MTQ
-943 HQWWEKTD
+943 TD

-966 LNDDKCVDAKK
+966 LNDDKCVDAVRELVNHHKK

-991 SLNEHQCKVDKMEEE
+991 SLNEHQSKVDKMEEE
-1006 LIEIAKKQKH
+1006 LMEIAKKQKH
-1016 MLNLELEG
+1016 MFYLELEG

-1052 SLNLKRALP
+1052 SLNLKPVLP
-1061 ASPGDRSLG
+1061 VSPCDRFLTGDEVLSN
-1070 GDDVLLNGG
+1070 GDIQLL
-1079 TRSFQDGCNRKFQ
+1079 QEGCNRKLQ
-1092 IASALSLL
+1092 IASAMSLL
-1100 PHTIPSSID
+1100 PQNDPSSID
-1109 TADTFHTAAAD
+1109 TVDTFHTAAAD
-1120 SPEPRIPFEDSE
+1120 SPEPRIPFEDTSGKE
-1132 VKDSQAP
+1132 SQI
-1139 PNNKQTETDKQ
+1139 TLTDEQRELDAQ
-1150 QKDSPE
+1150 QKDSLE
-1156 VHLESD
+1156 VQLEND
-1162 RAKMCEA
+1162 RAKLCET
-1169 EGKSLLNLNRK
+1169 ESRSSLNLNRRSLIEIIGK
-1180 SSIDTI
+1180 LDT
-1186 IKSEKCNGSTNGEK
+1186 CNGSANGEK
-1200 TELKS
+1200 TESKS
-1205 SSNSITE
+1205 PANSVTE
-1212 EDIPEDSLESP
+1212 DDVLEDSLESP
-1223 VQQNPGMKRLNQ
+1223 VHQNPAMKRLNQ

-1253 SKEDLNKQIAILQDL
+1253 SKEDLNKQITILQDL

-1273 ELEVSLLEDERNN
+1273 ELEVSLLEDERKN
-1286 LKQQSKSQCGEER
+1286 LKQQPVSQCDDDR
-1299 LVVGDAN
+1299 LAVGDAN
-1306 DRTQNVETITCRD
+1306 DRVQTVETKTCHD
-1319 MESTTNSATLLTVAT
+1319 LASTSNSATLLTVAT
-1334 TRSPIL
+1334 TRSPLL
-1340 RNHRPNTI
+1340 RNHRPNITE
-1348 GEENLSES
+1348 EENLSES

-1424 SHYEYEVAA
+1424 SHYEYEVRVVAHDDSWTLLRRYRRFRELYISMRQKYGSKVSA
-1433 IRFPPRQVFPRYE
+1433 IRFPPRQVFAKYE

-1457 EYLRRLIQVC
+1457 EYLRRLIQIC
-1467 SELPHCEPL
+1467 SELPHCESL
-1476 YKYNGNLSNI
+1476 YKYKGNLSNI

>member
-1 MNAGREKGDNIP
+1 M
-13 ITEHPS
+13 
-19 VTFGTTGWPT
+19 
-29 PCDWFFG
+29 
-36 LRVGL
+36 
-41 HFATTYALLECYWS
+41 
-55 RVLSAEFRD
+55 
-64 IEKGRKG
+64 
-71 EDDHRKPSKSGN
+71 
-83 ENGKTQTSGASPV
+83 
-96 VNYNISR
+96 
-103 AVSSITTRPPQAAF
+103 PP
-117 PLRHLMMTKVQRPLL
+117 
-132 NNNNQELH
+132 
-140 HRRENVAMEMIRGR
+140 
-154 TRLEKKASFS
+154 KKRF
-164 KARLVGDF
+164 
-172 TPMRRPTRRND
+172 
-183 DVVTHEEVSTN
+183 
-194 ESWGCIDGGAS
+194 
-205 GLQKFDT
+205 
-212 VDDVIPRN
+212 
-220 LTMFSGVLESLMFV
+220 
-234 PALSLQDFG
+234 
-243 EVSEFRLCSGRSLT
+243 
-257 RLTLWQLLESLHSS
+257 
-271 LTPGSSRE
+271 
-279 IDREKY
+279 
-285 KDFTFDHSYWSYD
+285 
-298 TNDENYASQEE
+298 
-309 VFYDLGTDVIESAF
+309 FYDLGTDVIESAF

-340 TFTMMGTP
+340 TFTMMGSP
-348 EAQGLIPRIC
+348 ESQGLIPRIC

-386 ERVKDLLRLD
+386 ERVKDLLKID
-396 QSQSHSLRVRE
+396 QTQSHSLRVRE

-464 AGLSEGNM
+464 AGFSEGNM

-521 AELSSAGDAFSSSKR
+521 AEVSSSGDSSSSKR

-613 KLKSLIGKDMA
+613 KLKSLIGKDM
-624 SIKKHILSLLS
+624 SI
-635 VERPPQVLLA
+635 ERPPQVLLA

-709 LYHLKEGR
+709 LYHLKEGK
-717 TLVGTEEAPTT
+717 TLVGTEEAATT

-733 TGADVEPE
+733 TGPDVEPE

-754 HPLSPHCWINTAQVD
+754 HPLSSHCWINTAQVD

-880 REALEGAQRELEREW
+880 REALEGAQRDLEREW
-895 GAQWKEYLGN
+895 GAQWKEWADAIASLESRQRELRTRRQILEQERRDEMTQ
-905 VNYVENL
+905 VESL

-926 HRQFQEF
+926 HRQLQEF
-933 MSNHERAQRF
+933 SNSHERSHKLHHR
-943 HQWWEKTD
+943 WEKTD
-951 DGAGSDGSLPESWSS
+951 EGGGGSDGSLPESWSS
-966 LNDDKCVDAKK
+966 LNDEKCVDAVRELVNHHKK
-977 ELAVLETELQNKVK
+977 ELAVLETELQNKMK
-991 SLNEHQCKVDKMEEE
+991 SLNEHQNKVDKMEEE
-1006 LIEIAKKQKH
+1006 LMEIAKKQKH
-1016 MLNLELEG
+1016 IYNLEQEG
-1024 EGNTEKKLL
+1024 DGSTEKKVF
-1033 LAKRSQEQLQEIL
+1033 LAKRSQEQLEEIVR
-1046 KRKQSL
+1046 RKQSL
-1052 SLNLKRALP
+1052 SLNLKCALP
-1061 ASPGDRSLG
+1061 ASPSEKMSSGDELVSGCELK
-1070 GDDVLLNGG
+1070 
-1079 TRSFQDGCNRKFQ
+1079 SFQDSCNRKLQ
-1092 IASALSLL
+1092 IASALSML
-1100 PHTIPSSID
+1100 PQDIPSSVD
-1109 TADTFHTAAAD
+1109 TGETFHTAAGD
-1120 SPEPRIPFEDSE
+1120 SPEPRLLFQEVIENNRDKLEREMSDKELKKQEEEDDKEEQEE
-1132 VKDSQAP
+1132 VRQ
-1139 PNNKQTETDKQ
+1139 E
-1150 QKDSPE
+1150 
-1156 VHLESD
+1156 
-1162 RAKMCEA
+1162 
-1169 EGKSLLNLNRK
+1169 
-1180 SSIDTI
+1180 
-1186 IKSEKCNGSTNGEK
+1186 EKLQEMVNGSTNLYSNVKEEESRK
-1200 TELKS
+1200 LNNIERKS
-1205 SSNSITE
+1205 SNESTSNTE
-1212 EDIPEDSLESP
+1212 INKDDNDTNSTMETDEILQDSLESP
-1223 VQQNPGMKRLNQ
+1223 IQSNPAMKRLNQ

-1240 RMMVMRCLEANTP
+1240 RMMVMRCLESSTP
-1253 SKEDLNKQIAILQDL
+1253 SKEDLNRQISILQDL

-1273 ELEVSLLEDERNN
+1273 ELEVSLLEDERKNP
-1286 LKQQSKSQCGEER
+1286 KSLSNEDDR
-1299 LVVGDAN
+1299 LSTNSVVGD
-1306 DRTQNVETITCRD
+1306 DRTQIDTKSYLD
-1319 MESTTNSATLLTVAT
+1319 LSSTNNSATLLTVAT
-1334 TRSPIL
+1334 TRSHL
-1340 RNHRPNTI
+1340 FRNNRPNTN
-1348 GEENLSES
+1348 EDVTSES
-1356 VAPRISSGRGYST
+1356 MVSRISSGRGYST
-1369 VYLTSQNRGDRLS
+1369 VYLTSQNRSDRLS

-1388 ITRSLPSLIANDAD
+1388 ITRSLPSLIANDGD
-1402 YDSVINMIVSIPSYV
+1402 CDNVINMIISVPSYV
-1417 IRGAGTS
+1417 IRGAGTY
-1424 SHYEYEVAA
+1424 SHYEYEVRIVAQDDSWTLLRRYRTFRELYISMSKKYGCKVA
-1433 IRFPPRQVFPRYE
+1433 GIRFPPRIFFPRNE
-1446 VVARQRRKRLE
+1446 VVARQRRKHLE

-1467 SELPHCEPL
+1467 SKLPQCKPL

-1486 DKQSLLEFSSF
+1486 DKQSLLEFSYF